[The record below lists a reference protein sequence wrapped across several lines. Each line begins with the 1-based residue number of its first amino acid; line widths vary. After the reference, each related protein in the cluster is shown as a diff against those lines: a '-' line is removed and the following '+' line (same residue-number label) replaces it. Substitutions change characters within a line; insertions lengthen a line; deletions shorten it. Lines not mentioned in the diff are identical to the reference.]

1 MKLKNLFLALAA
13 FAATAV
19 SCVKDELAQ
28 LDEVQVSQSYIAL
41 PTEGGSCDVTITAT
55 GSWEITDIPEWLTVA
70 PASGV
75 AGKTVVKFSAEAT
88 SATNESVLK
97 LLCSGKT
104 QLLTVLQMADKVEL
118 PISTCAEVNAAEDGP
133 TFKIKGTITAIENT
147 TYGNMYVT
155 DETGSVYI
163 YGTLYEG
170 AAKQFSK
177 YGVEVGDIVVVE
189 GPRGSYNGS
198 PQLVNA
204 TILEIEKSLIK
215 VESVDPET
223 AELPI
228 EGGILNV
235 TLTVKGDGVSVVIPD
250 ECKSWISV
258 SGINVSGTTAIVSL
272 AIAENPLGDRSAEL
286 SFQTTKGGKTYSAV
300 TSFSQKGAIIEAT
313 AAEINAAE
321 DGDTQYR
328 ITGYV
333 SKVANTQYGNL
344 YIKDYSGEV
353 YVYGTNDFATSGIEE
368 GDIIT
373 VVGPKTSYKDAPQM
387 KNVTLEKRIDV
398 QDIDLAGFK
407 ALADDSETW
416 YRISGTVA
424 ESTEPNTKLD
434 LETYGNLALTDG
446 TTEVYVYGVVPG
458 WGGASKQFA
467 TLGVK
472 LGDKLTIV
480 CHKASFTKEGYTLHQ
495 AGKAFYVSHETPVVE
510 EPGTLTA
517 LYTLDSSSIKGSN
530 SSYADNCD
538 IDVNGITWNVEGNA
552 SINPWRIGGKSI
564 EGIDRAVYSKTAF
577 GKEVN
582 EVVLTIGSITITVN
596 SCKLL
601 YASSADFSDAKEVSF
616 VAAADSNIKIVPTEG
631 KFPANSYYKFVF
643 NVSNAADSNKYL
655 HFSKVVFNGVE

>member
-1 MKLKNLFLALAA
+1 MKLNRLFLTLAA
-13 FAATAV
+13 IAATAV

-41 PTEGGSCDVTITAT
+41 PTEGGSIDVTVTAT
-55 GSWEITDIPEWLTVA
+55 DSWEITGIPEWLTVA
-70 PASGV
+70 PAAGP
-75 AGKTVVKFSAEAT
+75 AGKTVVKFFAEAA

-104 QLLTVLQMADKVEL
+104 QLLTVLQMAEKIEL

-170 AAKQFSK
+170 AEKQFSK

-189 GPRGSYNGS
+189 GPRGSYKGS

-204 TILEIEKSLIK
+204 TILAIEKSLIK

-223 AELPI
+223 AELPL
-228 EGGILNV
+228 EGGILTV
-235 TLTVKGDGVSVVIPD
+235 TLTAKGDGVEVVIP
-250 ECKSWISV
+250 EENKSWISV
-258 SGINVSGTTAIVSL
+258 SGMNVSGTSAVVSFN
-272 AIAENPLGDRSAEL
+272 IAENAGGDRSSEL
-286 SFQTTKGGKTYSAV
+286 SFKTTKSGKEYTAV

-313 AAEINAAE
+313 AAEINAAA

-344 YIKDYSGEV
+344 YIRDHSGEV
-353 YVYGTNDFATSGIEE
+353 YVYGTNDFANTGIEE

-373 VVGPKTSYKDAPQM
+373 VVGPKTSHNGPQM
-387 KNVTLEKRIDV
+387 KNVTLENRIDV
-398 QDIDLAGFK
+398 KDIDLASFK

-446 TTEVYVYGVVPG
+446 TNEVYVYGVVPG
-458 WGGASKQFA
+458 WGGASKLFG

-480 CHKASFTKEGYTLHQ
+480 CHKASFTKDEYTLHQ
-495 AGKAFYVSHETPVVE
+495 ASKAFYVSHETPADPE
-510 EPGTLTA
+510 APLGTYA
-517 LYTLDSSSIKGSN
+517 SNVKYTLGANAYDDGV
-530 SSYADNCD
+530 AT
-538 IDVNGITWNVEGNA
+538 VNGNENGLEQRRFQIAW
-552 SINPWRIGGKSI
+552 IK
-564 EGIDRAVYSKTAF
+564 
-577 GKEVN
+577 VN
-582 EVVLTIGSITITVN
+582 
-596 SCKLL
+596 
-601 YASSADFSDAKEVSF
+601 
-616 VAAADSNIKIVPTEG
+616 
-631 KFPANSYYKFVF
+631 
-643 NVSNAADSNKYL
+643 
-655 HFSKVVFNGVE
+655 

>member
-1 MKLKNLFLALAA
+1 MKLNRLFLTLAA
-13 FAATAV
+13 IAATAV

-41 PTEGGSCDVTITAT
+41 PTEGGSIDVTVTAT
-55 GSWEITDIPEWLTVA
+55 DSWEITDIPEWLTVA

-75 AGKTVVKFSAEAT
+75 AGKTVVTFSAEAT
-88 SATNESVLK
+88 SATNESVLN
-97 LLCSGKT
+97 LLCAGKT

-118 PISTCAEVNAAEDGP
+118 PITSCAEVNAAEDGI

-170 AAKQFSK
+170 AEKQFSK

-189 GPRGSYNGS
+189 GPRGNYKGT

-204 TILEIEKSLIK
+204 TILAIEKSLIK

-228 EGGILNV
+228 EGGILTV
-235 TLTVKGDGVSVVIPD
+235 TLTAKGDGVEVVIP
-250 ECKSWISV
+250 EENKSWISV
-258 SGINVSGTTAIVSL
+258 SGMNVSGTSAVVSFN
-272 AIAENPLGDRSAEL
+272 IAENAGGDRSSEL
-286 SFQTTKGGKTYSAV
+286 SFKTTKSGKEYTAV

-313 AAEINAAE
+313 AAEINAAA

-344 YIKDYSGEV
+344 YIRDHSGEV
-353 YVYGTNDFATSGIEE
+353 FVYGTNDFASTGIEE

-373 VVGPKTSYKDAPQM
+373 VVGPKTSHNGPRM
-387 KNVTLEKRIDV
+387 KNVTLENRIDV
-398 QDIDLAGFK
+398 KDIDLASFK

-446 TTEVYVYGVVPG
+446 TNEVYVYGVVPG
-458 WGGASKQFA
+458 WGGASKLFG

-480 CHKASFTKEGYTLHQ
+480 CHKASFTKDEYTLHQ
-495 AGKAFYVSHETPVVE
+495 ASKAFYVSHETPADPEAPLGTYASNVKYTLGANAYDDGVATVNGTENVATIKLGSSKNIGTATVTLPKGTTSVSFYAVAWNGKTATLQFSIGGTVIGNQAVVGNAGATGSA
-510 EPGTLTA
+510 PYTLTVADTDKYSLTMAA
-517 LYTLDSSSIKGSN
+517 LE
-530 SSYADNCD
+530 ADTEVTVTTVEAVRV
-538 IDVNGITWNVEGNA
+538 ILFGIQ
-552 SINPWRIGGKSI
+552 
-564 EGIDRAVYSKTAF
+564 
-577 GKEVN
+577 
-582 EVVLTIGSITITVN
+582 
-596 SCKLL
+596 
-601 YASSADFSDAKEVSF
+601 AK
-616 VAAADSNIKIVPTEG
+616 
-631 KFPANSYYKFVF
+631 
-643 NVSNAADSNKYL
+643 
-655 HFSKVVFNGVE
+655 

>member
-1 MKLKNLFLALAA
+1 MKLNRLFLTLAA
-13 FAATAV
+13 IAATAV

-41 PTEGGSCDVTITAT
+41 PTEGGSIDVTVTAT
-55 GSWEITDIPEWLTVA
+55 DSWEITGIPEWLTVA

-75 AGKTVVKFSAEAT
+75 AGKTVVTFSAEAT
-88 SATNESVLK
+88 STTNESVLK

-104 QLLTVLQMADKVEL
+104 QLLTVLQMAEKIEL

-170 AAKQFSK
+170 AEKQFSK

-189 GPRGSYNGS
+189 GPRGSYKGS

-204 TILEIEKSLIK
+204 TILAIEKSLIK

-228 EGGILNV
+228 EGGILTV
-235 TLTVKGDGVSVVIPD
+235 TLTAKGDGVEVVIP
-250 ECKSWISV
+250 EENKSWISV
-258 SGINVSGTTAIVSL
+258 SGMNVSGTSAVVSFN
-272 AIAENPLGDRSAEL
+272 IAENAGGDRSSEL
-286 SFQTTKGGKTYSAV
+286 SFKTTKSGKEYTAV

-313 AAEINAAE
+313 AAEINAAA

-344 YIKDYSGEV
+344 YIRDHSGEV
-353 YVYGTNDFATSGIEE
+353 FVYGTNDFANTGIEE

-373 VVGPKTSYKDAPQM
+373 VVGPKTSHNGPQM
-387 KNVTLEKRIDV
+387 KNVTLENRIDV
-398 QDIDLAGFK
+398 KDIDLASFK

-446 TTEVYVYGVVPG
+446 TNEVYVYGVVPG
-458 WGGASKQFA
+458 WGGASKLFG

-480 CHKASFTKEGYTLHQ
+480 CHKASFTKDEYTLHQ
-495 AGKAFYVSHETPVVE
+495 ASKAFYVSHETPADPEAPLGTYESNVKYTLGDYAYNDGVATVNGTENVATIKLGSSSKIGSATITLPKGTTSVSFYAVAWKGKTATLQFSIGDTVIGTQAVVGNDGATGNA
-510 EPGTLTA
+510 PYTLTVADTDKYSLTMAA
-517 LYTLDSSSIKGSN
+517 LE
-530 SSYADNCD
+530 ADTEVTVTTVETVRV
-538 IDVNGITWNVEGNA
+538 ILFGIQ
-552 SINPWRIGGKSI
+552 
-564 EGIDRAVYSKTAF
+564 
-577 GKEVN
+577 
-582 EVVLTIGSITITVN
+582 
-596 SCKLL
+596 
-601 YASSADFSDAKEVSF
+601 AK
-616 VAAADSNIKIVPTEG
+616 
-631 KFPANSYYKFVF
+631 
-643 NVSNAADSNKYL
+643 
-655 HFSKVVFNGVE
+655 

>member
-1 MKLKNLFLALAA
+1 MKLNRLFLTLAA
-13 FAATAV
+13 IAATAV

-41 PTEGGSCDVTITAT
+41 PVEGGSCDVTVTAVD
-55 GSWEITDIPEWLTVA
+55 SWEITNIPEWLTVA

-75 AGKTVVKFSAEAT
+75 AGKTVVTFSAEAT
-88 SATNESVLK
+88 STTNESVLK

-133 TFKIKGTITAIENT
+133 TFKIKGTITGIDNT
-147 TYGNMYVT
+147 TYGNMTVT
-155 DETGSVYI
+155 DKTGSVYI

-170 AAKQFSK
+170 AQKQFSK

-204 TILEIEKSLIK
+204 TILAIEKSLIK

-228 EGGILNV
+228 EGGILTV
-235 TLTVKGDGVSVVIPD
+235 TLTAKGDGVEVVIP
-250 ECKSWISV
+250 EENKSWISV
-258 SGINVSGTTAIVSL
+258 SGMNVSGTSAVVSFN
-272 AIAENPLGDRSAEL
+272 IAENAGGDRSSEL
-286 SFQTTKGGKTYSAV
+286 SFKTTKSGKEYTAV

-313 AAEINAAE
+313 AAEINAAA

-344 YIKDYSGEV
+344 YIRDHSGEV
-353 YVYGTNDFATSGIEE
+353 FVYGTNDFANTGIEE

-373 VVGPKTSYKDAPQM
+373 VVGPKTSHNGPQM
-387 KNVTLEKRIDV
+387 KNVTLENRIDV
-398 QDIDLAGFK
+398 KDIDLASFK

-446 TTEVYVYGVVPG
+446 TNEVYVYGVVPG
-458 WGGASKQFA
+458 WGGASKLFG

-480 CHKASFTKEGYTLHQ
+480 CHKASFTKDEYTLHQ
-495 AGKAFYVSHETPVVE
+495 ASKAFYVSHETPADPEAPLGTYESNVKYTLGDYAYNDGVATVNGTE
-510 EPGTLTA
+510 NVATIKLGSSSKIGSATITLPKGTTSVSFYAVAWKGKTATLQFSIGDTVIGTQAIVGNDGATGNAPYTLTVADTDKYSLTMAA
-517 LYTLDSSSIKGSN
+517 LE
-530 SSYADNCD
+530 ADTEVTVTTVETVRV
-538 IDVNGITWNVEGNA
+538 ILFGIQ
-552 SINPWRIGGKSI
+552 
-564 EGIDRAVYSKTAF
+564 
-577 GKEVN
+577 
-582 EVVLTIGSITITVN
+582 
-596 SCKLL
+596 
-601 YASSADFSDAKEVSF
+601 AK
-616 VAAADSNIKIVPTEG
+616 
-631 KFPANSYYKFVF
+631 
-643 NVSNAADSNKYL
+643 
-655 HFSKVVFNGVE
+655 

>member
-1 MKLKNLFLALAA
+1 MKLNRLFLTLAA
-13 FAATAV
+13 IAATAV

-41 PTEGGSCDVTITAT
+41 PTEGGSIDVTVTAT
-55 GSWEITDIPEWLTVA
+55 DSWEITDIPEWLTVA
-70 PASGV
+70 PAAGP
-75 AGKTVVKFSAEAT
+75 AGKTVVKFFAEAA

-104 QLLTVLQMADKVEL
+104 QLLTVLQMAEKIEL

-170 AAKQFSK
+170 AEKQFSK

-189 GPRGSYNGS
+189 GPRGSYKGS

-204 TILEIEKSLIK
+204 TILAIEKSLIK

-228 EGGILNV
+228 EGGILTV
-235 TLTVKGDGVSVVIPD
+235 TLTAKGDGVEVVIP
-250 ECKSWISV
+250 EENKSWISV
-258 SGINVSGTTAIVSL
+258 SGMNVSGTSAVVSFN
-272 AIAENPLGDRSAEL
+272 IAENAGGDRSSEL
-286 SFQTTKGGKTYSAV
+286 SFKTTKSGKEYTAV

-313 AAEINAAE
+313 AAEINAAA

-344 YIKDYSGEV
+344 YIRDHSGEV
-353 YVYGTNDFATSGIEE
+353 FVYGTNDFASTGIEE

-373 VVGPKTSYKDAPQM
+373 VVGPKTSHNGPQM
-387 KNVTLEKRIDV
+387 KNVTLENRIDV
-398 QDIDLAGFK
+398 KDIDLASFK

-446 TTEVYVYGVVPG
+446 TNEVYVYGVVPG
-458 WGGASKQFA
+458 WGGASKLFG

-480 CHKASFTKEGYTLHQ
+480 CHKASFTKDEYTLHQ
-495 AGKAFYVSHETPVVE
+495 ASKAFYVSHETPADPEAPLGTYASNVKYTLGANAYDDGVATVNGTENVATIKLGSSSKIGSATVTLPKGTTSVSFYAVAWNGKTATLQFSIGGTVIGNQAVVGNAGATGSA
-510 EPGTLTA
+510 PYTLTVADTDKYSLTMAA
-517 LYTLDSSSIKGSN
+517 LE
-530 SSYADNCD
+530 ADTEVTVTTVEAVRV
-538 IDVNGITWNVEGNA
+538 ILFGIQ
-552 SINPWRIGGKSI
+552 
-564 EGIDRAVYSKTAF
+564 
-577 GKEVN
+577 
-582 EVVLTIGSITITVN
+582 
-596 SCKLL
+596 
-601 YASSADFSDAKEVSF
+601 AK
-616 VAAADSNIKIVPTEG
+616 
-631 KFPANSYYKFVF
+631 
-643 NVSNAADSNKYL
+643 
-655 HFSKVVFNGVE
+655 

>member
-1 MKLKNLFLALAA
+1 MKLNRLFLTLAA
-13 FAATAV
+13 IAATAV

-41 PTEGGSCDVTITAT
+41 PTEGGSIDVTVTAT
-55 GSWEITDIPEWLTVA
+55 DSWEITGIPEWLTVA

-75 AGKTVVKFSAEAT
+75 AGKTVVTFSAEAT
-88 SATNESVLK
+88 STTNESVLK

-104 QLLTVLQMADKVEL
+104 QLLTVLQMAEKIEL

-170 AAKQFSK
+170 AEKQFSK

-189 GPRGSYNGS
+189 GPRGSYKGT

-204 TILEIEKSLIK
+204 TILAIEKSLIK

-228 EGGILNV
+228 EGGILTV
-235 TLTVKGDGVSVVIPD
+235 TLTAKGDGVEVVIP
-250 ECKSWISV
+250 EENKSWISV
-258 SGINVSGTTAIVSL
+258 SGMNVSGTSAVVSFN
-272 AIAENPLGDRSAEL
+272 IAENAGGDRSSEL
-286 SFQTTKGGKTYSAV
+286 SFKTTKSGKEYTAV

-313 AAEINAAE
+313 AAEINAAA

-344 YIKDYSGEV
+344 YIRDHSGEV
-353 YVYGTNDFATSGIEE
+353 FVYGTNDFANTGIEE

-373 VVGPKTSYKDAPQM
+373 VVGPKTSHNDKPQM
-387 KNVTLEKRIDV
+387 KNVTLENRIDV
-398 QDIDLAGFK
+398 KDIDLASFK

-446 TTEVYVYGVVPG
+446 TNEVYVYGVVPG
-458 WGGASKQFA
+458 WGGASKLFG

-480 CHKASFTKEGYTLHQ
+480 CHKASFTKDEYTLHQ
-495 AGKAFYVSHETPVVE
+495 ASKAFYVSHETPADPEAPLGTYESNVKYTLGDYAYNDGVATVNGTE
-510 EPGTLTA
+510 NVATIKLGSSSKIGSATITLPKGTTSVSFYAVAWKGKTATLQFSIGDTVIGTQAIVGNDGATGNAPYTLTVADTDKYSLTMAA
-517 LYTLDSSSIKGSN
+517 LE
-530 SSYADNCD
+530 ADTEVTVTTVETVRV
-538 IDVNGITWNVEGNA
+538 ILFGIQ
-552 SINPWRIGGKSI
+552 
-564 EGIDRAVYSKTAF
+564 
-577 GKEVN
+577 
-582 EVVLTIGSITITVN
+582 
-596 SCKLL
+596 
-601 YASSADFSDAKEVSF
+601 AK
-616 VAAADSNIKIVPTEG
+616 
-631 KFPANSYYKFVF
+631 
-643 NVSNAADSNKYL
+643 
-655 HFSKVVFNGVE
+655 

>member
-1 MKLKNLFLALAA
+1 MKLNRLFLTLAA
-13 FAATAV
+13 IAATAV

-41 PTEGGSCDVTITAT
+41 PTEGGSIDVTVTAT
-55 GSWEITDIPEWLTVA
+55 DSWEITNIPEWLTVA

-75 AGKTVVKFSAEAT
+75 AGKTVVTFSAEAT

-104 QLLTVLQMADKVEL
+104 QLLTVLQMAEKIEL

-170 AAKQFSK
+170 AEKQFSK

-189 GPRGSYNGS
+189 GPRGSYKGS

-204 TILEIEKSLIK
+204 TILAIEKSLIK

-228 EGGILNV
+228 EGGILTV
-235 TLTVKGDGVSVVIPD
+235 TLTAKGDGVEVVIP
-250 ECKSWISV
+250 EENKSWISV
-258 SGINVSGTTAIVSL
+258 SGMNVSGTSAVVSFN
-272 AIAENPLGDRSAEL
+272 IAENAGGDRSSEL
-286 SFQTTKGGKTYSAV
+286 SFKTTKSGKEYTAV

-313 AAEINAAE
+313 AAEINAAA

-344 YIKDYSGEV
+344 YIRDHSGEV
-353 YVYGTNDFATSGIEE
+353 FVYGTNDFANTGIEE

-373 VVGPKTSYKDAPQM
+373 VVGPKTSHNGPQM
-387 KNVTLEKRIDV
+387 KNVTLENRIDV
-398 QDIDLAGFK
+398 KDIDLASFK

-446 TTEVYVYGVVPG
+446 TNEVYVYGVVPG
-458 WGGASKQFA
+458 WGGASKLFG

-480 CHKASFTKEGYTLHQ
+480 CHKASFTKDEYTLHQ
-495 AGKAFYVSHETPVVE
+495 ASKAFYVSHETPADPEAPLGTYASNVKYTLGANAYDDGVATVNGTENVATIKLGSPKNIGTATVTLPKGTTSVSFYAVAWNGKTATLQFSIGGTVIGTQAVVGNAGATGSA
-510 EPGTLTA
+510 PYTLTVADTDKYSLTMAA
-517 LYTLDSSSIKGSN
+517 LE
-530 SSYADNCD
+530 ADTEVTVTTVEAVRV
-538 IDVNGITWNVEGNA
+538 ILFGIQ
-552 SINPWRIGGKSI
+552 
-564 EGIDRAVYSKTAF
+564 
-577 GKEVN
+577 
-582 EVVLTIGSITITVN
+582 
-596 SCKLL
+596 
-601 YASSADFSDAKEVSF
+601 AK
-616 VAAADSNIKIVPTEG
+616 
-631 KFPANSYYKFVF
+631 
-643 NVSNAADSNKYL
+643 
-655 HFSKVVFNGVE
+655 

>member
-19 SCVKDELAQ
+19 SCVKAELAQ
-28 LDEVQVSQSYIAL
+28 LDEIQVSQSYIAL
-41 PTEGGSCDVTITAT
+41 PVEGGSCDVTVTAT

-75 AGKTVVKFSAEAT
+75 AGKTVVTFSAEAT

-97 LLCSGKT
+97 LLCAGKT

-118 PISTCAEVNAAEDGP
+118 PITSCAEVNAAEDGI
-133 TFKIKGTITAIENT
+133 TFKIKGNITAIENT
-147 TYGNMYVT
+147 TYGNLYVT

-170 AAKQFSK
+170 ATKQFSK

-189 GPRGSYNGS
+189 GPRGNYKGS

-215 VESVDPET
+215 VDSVDPET
-223 AELPI
+223 AELPL
-228 EGGILNV
+228 EGGILTI
-235 TLTVKGDGVSVVIPD
+235 TLTAKGDGVDVVIP
-250 ECKSWISV
+250 EENKSWISV
-258 SGINVSGTTAIVSL
+258 SGMKVSGTSAVVSFN
-272 AIAENPLGDRSAEL
+272 IAENAGGDRSSEL
-286 SFQTTKGGKTYSAV
+286 SFKTTKGGKTYTAV

-313 AAEINAAE
+313 AAEINAAV

-333 SKVANTQYGNL
+333 SKVANTKYGNL

-353 YVYGTNDFATSGIEE
+353 FVYGTNDFATSGIEE

-373 VVGPKTSYKDAPQM
+373 VVGPKTTSPSSAPQM

-407 ALADDSETW
+407 ALEDNKEAW

-424 ESTEPNTKLD
+424 KSTEDNTKWD
-434 LETYGNLALTDG
+434 LETYGNFALTDG

-458 WGGASKQFA
+458 WGGTKGQFG

-472 LGDKLTIV
+472 EGDKLTIV
-480 CHKASFTKEGYTLHQ
+480 CHKASYTKNDYTLHQ
-495 AGKAFYVSHETPVVE
+495 AGSAFYVSHETPADPEAPLGTYASNVKYTLGANAYDDGVATVNGTENVATIKLGASKNIGTATVTLPKGTTSVSFYAVAWNGKTATLQFSIGGTVIGTQAVVGNAGATGSA
-510 EPGTLTA
+510 PYTLTVADTDKYSLTMAA
-517 LYTLDSSSIKGSN
+517 LE
-530 SSYADNCD
+530 ADTEVTVTTVEAVRV
-538 IDVNGITWNVEGNA
+538 ILFGIQ
-552 SINPWRIGGKSI
+552 
-564 EGIDRAVYSKTAF
+564 
-577 GKEVN
+577 
-582 EVVLTIGSITITVN
+582 
-596 SCKLL
+596 
-601 YASSADFSDAKEVSF
+601 AK
-616 VAAADSNIKIVPTEG
+616 
-631 KFPANSYYKFVF
+631 
-643 NVSNAADSNKYL
+643 
-655 HFSKVVFNGVE
+655 

>member
-19 SCVKDELAQ
+19 SCVKAELAQ
-28 LDEVQVSQSYIAL
+28 LDEIQVSQSYIAL
-41 PTEGGSCDVTITAT
+41 PVEGGSCDVTVTAT

-75 AGKTVVKFSAEAT
+75 AGKTVVTFSAEAT

-97 LLCSGKT
+97 LLCAGKT

-118 PISTCAEVNAAEDGP
+118 PITSCAEVNAAEDGI

-147 TYGNMYVT
+147 TYGNLYVT

-170 AAKQFSK
+170 ATKQFSK

-189 GPRGSYNGS
+189 GPRGNYKGS

-215 VESVDPET
+215 VDSVDPET
-223 AELPI
+223 AELPL
-228 EGGILNV
+228 EGGILTI
-235 TLTVKGDGVSVVIPD
+235 TLTAKGDGVDVVIP
-250 ECKSWISV
+250 EENKSWISV
-258 SGINVSGTTAIVSL
+258 SGMKVSGTSAVVSFN
-272 AIAENPLGDRSAEL
+272 IAENAGGDRSSEL
-286 SFQTTKGGKTYSAV
+286 SFKTTKGGKTYTAV

-313 AAEINAAE
+313 AAEINAAV

-333 SKVANTQYGNL
+333 SKVANTKYGNL

-353 YVYGTNDFATSGIEE
+353 FVYGTNDFATSGIEE

-373 VVGPKTSYKDAPQM
+373 VVGPKTTSPSSAPQM

-407 ALADDSETW
+407 ALEDNKEAW

-424 ESTEPNTKLD
+424 KSTEDNTKWD
-434 LETYGNLALTDG
+434 LETYGNFALTDG

-458 WGGASKQFA
+458 WGGTKGQFG

-472 LGDKLTIV
+472 EGDKLTIV
-480 CHKASFTKEGYTLHQ
+480 CHKASYTKNDYTLHQ
-495 AGKAFYVSHETPVVE
+495 AGSAFYVSHETPADPEAPLGTYASNVKYTLGANAYDDGVATVNGTENVATIKLGSSKNIGTATVTLPKGTTSVSFYAVAWNGKTATLQFSIGGTVIGTQAVVGNAGATGSA
-510 EPGTLTA
+510 PYTLTVADTDKYSLTMAA
-517 LYTLDSSSIKGSN
+517 LE
-530 SSYADNCD
+530 ADTEVTVTTVEAVRV
-538 IDVNGITWNVEGNA
+538 ILFGIQ
-552 SINPWRIGGKSI
+552 
-564 EGIDRAVYSKTAF
+564 
-577 GKEVN
+577 
-582 EVVLTIGSITITVN
+582 
-596 SCKLL
+596 
-601 YASSADFSDAKEVSF
+601 AK
-616 VAAADSNIKIVPTEG
+616 
-631 KFPANSYYKFVF
+631 
-643 NVSNAADSNKYL
+643 
-655 HFSKVVFNGVE
+655 

>member
-1 MKLKNLFLALAA
+1 MKLNRLFLTLAA
-13 FAATAV
+13 IAATAV

-41 PTEGGSCDVTITAT
+41 PTEGGSIDVTVTAT
-55 GSWEITDIPEWLTVA
+55 DSWEITDIPEWLTVN
-70 PASGV
+70 PA
-75 AGKTVVKFSAEAT
+75 AGAAGETVVKFSAEAA

-104 QLLTVLQMADKVEL
+104 QLLTVLQMAEKIEL

-170 AAKQFSK
+170 AEKQFSK

-189 GPRGSYNGS
+189 GPRGNYKGS

-204 TILEIEKSLIK
+204 TILAIEKSLIK

-228 EGGILNV
+228 EGGILTV
-235 TLTVKGDGVSVVIPD
+235 TLTAKGDGVEVVIP
-250 ECKSWISV
+250 EENKSWISV
-258 SGINVSGTTAIVSL
+258 SGMNVSGTSAVVSFN
-272 AIAENPLGDRSAEL
+272 IAENAGGDRSSEL
-286 SFQTTKGGKTYSAV
+286 SFKTTKSGKEYTAV

-313 AAEINAAE
+313 AAEINAAA

-344 YIKDYSGEV
+344 YIRDHSGEV
-353 YVYGTNDFATSGIEE
+353 FVFGTNDFASTGIEE

-373 VVGPKTSYKDAPQM
+373 VVGPKTSHNGPQM
-387 KNVTLEKRIDV
+387 KNVTLENRIDV
-398 QDIDLAGFK
+398 KDIDLASFK

-446 TTEVYVYGVVPG
+446 TNEVYVYGVVPG
-458 WGGASKQFA
+458 WGGASKLFG

-480 CHKASFTKEGYTLHQ
+480 CHKASFTKDEYTLHQ
-495 AGKAFYVSHETPVVE
+495 ASKAFYVSHETPADPEAPLGTYESNVKYTLGDYAYEDGVATVNGTENVATIKLGSSSKIGSATVTLPKGTTSVSFYAVAWSGKTATLQFSVGDTVIGTQAVVGNDGATGNA
-510 EPGTLTA
+510 PYTLTVADTDKYSLTMAA
-517 LYTLDSSSIKGSN
+517 LE
-530 SSYADNCD
+530 ADTEVTVTTVEAVRV
-538 IDVNGITWNVEGNA
+538 ILFGIQ
-552 SINPWRIGGKSI
+552 
-564 EGIDRAVYSKTAF
+564 
-577 GKEVN
+577 
-582 EVVLTIGSITITVN
+582 
-596 SCKLL
+596 
-601 YASSADFSDAKEVSF
+601 AK
-616 VAAADSNIKIVPTEG
+616 
-631 KFPANSYYKFVF
+631 
-643 NVSNAADSNKYL
+643 
-655 HFSKVVFNGVE
+655 

>member
-1 MKLKNLFLALAA
+1 MKLNRLFLTLAA
-13 FAATAV
+13 IAATAV

-41 PTEGGSCDVTITAT
+41 PTEGGSIDVTVTAT
-55 GSWEITDIPEWLTVA
+55 DSWEITDIPEWLTVA

-75 AGKTVVKFSAEAT
+75 AGKTVVTFSAEAT

-97 LLCSGKT
+97 LLCAGKT

-118 PISTCAEVNAAEDGP
+118 PITSCAEVNAAEDGI

-170 AAKQFSK
+170 AEKQFSK

-189 GPRGSYNGS
+189 GPRGSYKGS

-204 TILEIEKSLIK
+204 TILAIEKSLIK

-228 EGGILNV
+228 EGGILTV
-235 TLTVKGDGVSVVIPD
+235 TLTAKGDGVEVVIP
-250 ECKSWISV
+250 EENKSWISV
-258 SGINVSGTTAIVSL
+258 SGMNVSGTSAVVSFN
-272 AIAENPLGDRSAEL
+272 IAENAGGDRSSEL
-286 SFQTTKGGKTYSAV
+286 SFKTTKSGKEYTAV

-313 AAEINAAE
+313 AAEINAAA

-333 SKVANTQYGNL
+333 NKVANTQYGNL
-344 YIKDYSGEV
+344 YIRDHSGEV
-353 YVYGTNDFATSGIEE
+353 YVYGTNDFASTGIEE

-373 VVGPKTSYKDAPQM
+373 VVGPKTSHNGPQM
-387 KNVTLEKRIDV
+387 KNVTLENRIDV
-398 QDIDLAGFK
+398 KDIDLASFK

-446 TTEVYVYGVVPG
+446 TNEVYVYGVVPG
-458 WGGASKQFA
+458 WGGASKLFG

-480 CHKASFTKEGYTLHQ
+480 CHKASFTKDEYTLHQ
-495 AGKAFYVSHETPVVE
+495 ASKAFYVSHETPADPEAPLGTYASNVKYTLGANAYDDGVATVNGTENVATIKLGSSKNIGTATVTLPKGTTSVSFYAVAWNGKTATLQFSIGGTVIGNQAVVGNAGATGSA
-510 EPGTLTA
+510 PYTLTVADTDKYSLTMAA
-517 LYTLDSSSIKGSN
+517 LE
-530 SSYADNCD
+530 ADTEVTVTTVEAVRV
-538 IDVNGITWNVEGNA
+538 ILFGIQ
-552 SINPWRIGGKSI
+552 
-564 EGIDRAVYSKTAF
+564 
-577 GKEVN
+577 
-582 EVVLTIGSITITVN
+582 
-596 SCKLL
+596 
-601 YASSADFSDAKEVSF
+601 AK
-616 VAAADSNIKIVPTEG
+616 
-631 KFPANSYYKFVF
+631 
-643 NVSNAADSNKYL
+643 
-655 HFSKVVFNGVE
+655 

>member
-19 SCVKDELAQ
+19 SCVKAELAQ
-28 LDEVQVSQSYIAL
+28 LDEIQVSQSYIAL
-41 PTEGGSCDVTITAT
+41 PVEGGSCDVTVTAT

-75 AGKTVVKFSAEAT
+75 AGKTVVTFSAEAT

-97 LLCSGKT
+97 LLCAGKT

-118 PISTCAEVNAAEDGP
+118 PITSCAEVNAAEDGI

-147 TYGNMYVT
+147 TYGNLYVT

-170 AAKQFSK
+170 ATKQFSK

-189 GPRGSYNGS
+189 GPRGNYKGS

-215 VESVDPET
+215 VDSVDPET
-223 AELPI
+223 AELPL
-228 EGGILNV
+228 EGGILTI
-235 TLTVKGDGVSVVIPD
+235 TLTAKGDGVDVVIP
-250 ECKSWISV
+250 EENKSWISV
-258 SGINVSGTTAIVSL
+258 SGMKVSGTSAVVSFN
-272 AIAENPLGDRSAEL
+272 IAENAGGDRSSEL
-286 SFQTTKGGKTYSAV
+286 SFKTTKGGKTYTAV

-313 AAEINAAE
+313 AAEINAAV

-333 SKVANTQYGNL
+333 SKVANTKYGNL

-353 YVYGTNDFATSGIEE
+353 FVYGTNDFATSGIEE

-373 VVGPKTSYKDAPQM
+373 VVGPKTTSPSSAPQM
-387 KNVTLEKRIDV
+387 KNVTLENRIDV

-407 ALADDSETW
+407 ALEDNKEAW

-424 ESTEPNTKLD
+424 KSTEDNTKWD
-434 LETYGNLALTDG
+434 LETYGNFALTDG

-458 WGGASKQFA
+458 WGGTKGQFG

-472 LGDKLTIV
+472 EGDKLTIV
-480 CHKASFTKEGYTLHQ
+480 CHKASYTKNDYTLHQ
-495 AGKAFYVSHETPVVE
+495 AGSAFYVSHETPADPEAPLGTYASNVKYTLGANAYDDGVATVNGTENVATIKLGSSKNIGTATVTLPKGTTSVSFYAVAWNGKTATLQFSIGGTVIGTQAVVGNAGATGSA
-510 EPGTLTA
+510 PYTLTVADTDKYSLTMAA
-517 LYTLDSSSIKGSN
+517 LE
-530 SSYADNCD
+530 ADTEVTVTTVEAVRV
-538 IDVNGITWNVEGNA
+538 ILFGIQ
-552 SINPWRIGGKSI
+552 
-564 EGIDRAVYSKTAF
+564 
-577 GKEVN
+577 
-582 EVVLTIGSITITVN
+582 
-596 SCKLL
+596 
-601 YASSADFSDAKEVSF
+601 AK
-616 VAAADSNIKIVPTEG
+616 
-631 KFPANSYYKFVF
+631 
-643 NVSNAADSNKYL
+643 
-655 HFSKVVFNGVE
+655 

>member
-1 MKLKNLFLALAA
+1 MKLNRLFLTLAA
-13 FAATAV
+13 IAATAV

-41 PTEGGSCDVTITAT
+41 PTEGGSIDVTVTAT
-55 GSWEITDIPEWLTVA
+55 DSWEITNIPEWLTVA

-75 AGKTVVKFSAEAT
+75 AGKTVVTFSAEAT

-104 QLLTVLQMADKVEL
+104 QLLTVLQMAEKIEL
-118 PISTCAEVNAAEDGP
+118 PISTCKEVNAAEDGP

-170 AAKQFSK
+170 AEKQFSK

-189 GPRGSYNGS
+189 GPRGSYKGT

-204 TILEIEKSLIK
+204 TILAIEKSLIK

-228 EGGILNV
+228 EGGILTV
-235 TLTVKGDGVSVVIPD
+235 TLTAKGDGVSVVIPD

-258 SGINVSGTTAIVSL
+258 SGINVSGTTAIISL

-286 SFQTTKGGKTYSAV
+286 SFQTTKGGKTYTAV

-313 AAEINAAE
+313 AAEINAAV

-333 SKVANTQYGNL
+333 SKVANTKYGNL

-353 YVYGTNDFATSGIEE
+353 FVYGTNDFATSGIEE

-373 VVGPKTSYKDAPQM
+373 VVGPKTTSPSSAPQM

-407 ALADDSETW
+407 ALEDNKEAW

-446 TTEVYVYGVVPG
+446 TNEVYVYGVVPG
-458 WGGASKQFA
+458 WGGASKLFG

-480 CHKASFTKEGYTLHQ
+480 CHKASFTKDEYTLHQ
-495 AGKAFYVSHETPVVE
+495 ASKAFYVSHETPEVGGGE
-510 EPGTLTA
+510 DASTTITLTVDGLPTA
-517 LYTLDSSSIKGSN
+517 YPNEETTVTL
-530 SSYADNCD
+530 
-538 IDVNGITWNVEGNA
+538 
-552 SINPWRIGGKSI
+552 GGKSFAILKVANFGSGIQCKKEGSYLYNTESLGKIKSVKLTVASGKTWYKDNLKVYAGSSANPTAEVAIASSDETGSVYDFSAVDAGFLKI
-564 EGIDRAVYSKTAF
+564 ENPSGFAVYMEKI
-577 GKEVN
+577 EI
-582 EVVLTIGSITITVN
+582 VL
-596 SCKLL
+596 
-601 YASSADFSDAKEVSF
+601 AE
-616 VAAADSNIKIVPTEG
+616 
-631 KFPANSYYKFVF
+631 
-643 NVSNAADSNKYL
+643 
-655 HFSKVVFNGVE
+655 

>member
-1 MKLKNLFLALAA
+1 MKLNRLFLTLAA
-13 FAATAV
+13 IAATAV

-41 PTEGGSCDVTITAT
+41 PTEGGSIDVTVTAT
-55 GSWEITDIPEWLTVA
+55 DSWEITNIPEWLTVA

-75 AGKTVVKFSAEAT
+75 AGKTVVTFSAEAT
-88 SATNESVLK
+88 STTNESVLK

-104 QLLTVLQMADKVEL
+104 QLLTVLQMAEKIEL

-170 AAKQFSK
+170 AEKQFSK

-189 GPRGSYNGS
+189 GPRGNYKGT

-204 TILEIEKSLIK
+204 TILAIEKSLIK

-228 EGGILNV
+228 EGGILTV
-235 TLTVKGDGVSVVIPD
+235 TLTAKGDGVEVVIP
-250 ECKSWISV
+250 EENKSWISV
-258 SGINVSGTTAIVSL
+258 SGMNVSGTSAVVSFN
-272 AIAENPLGDRSAEL
+272 IAENAGGDRSSEL
-286 SFQTTKGGKTYSAV
+286 SFKTTKSGKEYTAV

-313 AAEINAAE
+313 AAEINAAA

-344 YIKDYSGEV
+344 YIRDHSGEV
-353 YVYGTNDFATSGIEE
+353 FVYGTNDFASTGIEE

-373 VVGPKTSYKDAPQM
+373 VVGPKTSHNGPKM
-387 KNVTLEKRIDV
+387 KNVTLENRIDV
-398 QDIDLAGFK
+398 KDIDLASFK

-446 TTEVYVYGVVPG
+446 TNEVYVYGVVPG
-458 WGGASKQFA
+458 WGGASKLFG

-480 CHKASFTKEGYTLHQ
+480 CHKASFTKDEYTLHQ
-495 AGKAFYVSHETPVVE
+495 ASKAFYVSHETPADPEAPLGTYASNVKYTLGANAYDDGVATVNGTENVATIKLGSSKNIGTATVTLPKGTTSVSFYAVAWNGKTATLQFSIGGTVIGTQAVVGNAGATGNT
-510 EPGTLTA
+510 PYTLTVADTDKYSLTMAA
-517 LYTLDSSSIKGSN
+517 LE
-530 SSYADNCD
+530 ADTEVTVTTVEAVRV
-538 IDVNGITWNVEGNA
+538 ILFGIQ
-552 SINPWRIGGKSI
+552 
-564 EGIDRAVYSKTAF
+564 
-577 GKEVN
+577 
-582 EVVLTIGSITITVN
+582 
-596 SCKLL
+596 
-601 YASSADFSDAKEVSF
+601 AK
-616 VAAADSNIKIVPTEG
+616 
-631 KFPANSYYKFVF
+631 
-643 NVSNAADSNKYL
+643 
-655 HFSKVVFNGVE
+655 

>member
-1 MKLKNLFLALAA
+1 MKLNRLFLTLAA
-13 FAATAV
+13 IAATAV

-41 PTEGGSCDVTITAT
+41 PTEGGSIDVTVTAT
-55 GSWEITDIPEWLTVA
+55 DSWEITGIPEWLTVA

-75 AGKTVVKFSAEAT
+75 AGKTVVTFSAEAT

-104 QLLTVLQMADKVEL
+104 QLLTVLQMAEKIEL

-170 AAKQFSK
+170 AEKQFSK

-189 GPRGSYNGS
+189 GPRGSYKGT

-204 TILEIEKSLIK
+204 TILAIEKSLIK

-223 AELPI
+223 AELPL
-228 EGGILNV
+228 EGGILTV
-235 TLTVKGDGVSVVIPD
+235 TLTAKGDGVEVVIP
-250 ECKSWISV
+250 EENKSWISV
-258 SGINVSGTTAIVSL
+258 SGMNVSGTSAVVSFN
-272 AIAENPLGDRSAEL
+272 IAENAGGDRSSEL
-286 SFQTTKGGKTYSAV
+286 SFKTTKSGKEYTAV

-313 AAEINAAE
+313 AAEINAAA

-344 YIKDYSGEV
+344 YIRDHSGEV
-353 YVYGTNDFATSGIEE
+353 FVYGTNDFASTGIEE

-373 VVGPKTSYKDAPQM
+373 VVGPKTSHNDKPQM
-387 KNVTLEKRIDV
+387 KNVTLENRIDV
-398 QDIDLAGFK
+398 KDIDLASFK

-446 TTEVYVYGVVPG
+446 TNEVYVYGVVPG
-458 WGGASKQFA
+458 WGGASKLFG

-480 CHKASFTKEGYTLHQ
+480 CHKASFTKDEYTLHQ
-495 AGKAFYVSHETPVVE
+495 ASKAFYVSHETPADPEAPLGTYESNVKYTLGANAYDDGVATVNGTE
-510 EPGTLTA
+510 NVATIKLGSSSKIGSATITLPKGTTSVSFYAVAWKGKTATLQFSIGDTVIGTQAIVGNDGATGNAPYTLTVADTDKYSLTMAA
-517 LYTLDSSSIKGSN
+517 LE
-530 SSYADNCD
+530 ADTEVTVTTVETVRV
-538 IDVNGITWNVEGNA
+538 ILFGIQ
-552 SINPWRIGGKSI
+552 
-564 EGIDRAVYSKTAF
+564 
-577 GKEVN
+577 
-582 EVVLTIGSITITVN
+582 
-596 SCKLL
+596 
-601 YASSADFSDAKEVSF
+601 AK
-616 VAAADSNIKIVPTEG
+616 
-631 KFPANSYYKFVF
+631 
-643 NVSNAADSNKYL
+643 
-655 HFSKVVFNGVE
+655 

>member
-1 MKLKNLFLALAA
+1 MKLNRLFLTLAA
-13 FAATAV
+13 IAATAV

-41 PTEGGSCDVTITAT
+41 PTEGGSIDVTVTAT
-55 GSWEITDIPEWLTVA
+55 DSWEITNIPEWLTVA

-75 AGKTVVKFSAEAT
+75 AGKTVVTFSAEAT
-88 SATNESVLK
+88 STTNESVLK

-104 QLLTVLQMADKVEL
+104 QLLTVLQMAEKIEL

-170 AAKQFSK
+170 AEKQFSK

-189 GPRGSYNGS
+189 GPRGNYKGT

-204 TILEIEKSLIK
+204 TILAIEKSLIK

-228 EGGILNV
+228 EGGILTV
-235 TLTVKGDGVSVVIPD
+235 TLTAKGDGVEVVIP
-250 ECKSWISV
+250 EENKSWISV
-258 SGINVSGTTAIVSL
+258 SGMNVSGTSAVVSFN
-272 AIAENPLGDRSAEL
+272 IAENAGGDRSSEL
-286 SFQTTKGGKTYSAV
+286 SFKTTKSGKEYTAV

-313 AAEINAAE
+313 AAEINAAA

-344 YIKDYSGEV
+344 YIRDHSGEV
-353 YVYGTNDFATSGIEE
+353 FVFGTNDFASTGIEE

-373 VVGPKTSYKDAPQM
+373 VVGPKTSHNGPQM
-387 KNVTLEKRIDV
+387 KNVTLENRIDV
-398 QDIDLAGFK
+398 KDIDLASFK

-446 TTEVYVYGVVPG
+446 TNEVYVYGVVPG
-458 WGGASKQFA
+458 WGGASKLFG

-480 CHKASFTKEGYTLHQ
+480 CHKASFTKDEYTLHQ
-495 AGKAFYVSHETPVVE
+495 ASKAFYVSHETPADPEAPLGTYASNVKYTLGANAYDDGVATVNGTENVATIKLGSSSKIGSATVTLPKGTTSVSFYAVAWSGKTATLQFSVGDTVIGTQAVVGNAGATGSA
-510 EPGTLTA
+510 PYTLTVADTDKYSLTMAA
-517 LYTLDSSSIKGSN
+517 LE
-530 SSYADNCD
+530 ADTEVTVTTVEAVRV
-538 IDVNGITWNVEGNA
+538 ILFGIQ
-552 SINPWRIGGKSI
+552 
-564 EGIDRAVYSKTAF
+564 
-577 GKEVN
+577 
-582 EVVLTIGSITITVN
+582 
-596 SCKLL
+596 
-601 YASSADFSDAKEVSF
+601 AK
-616 VAAADSNIKIVPTEG
+616 
-631 KFPANSYYKFVF
+631 
-643 NVSNAADSNKYL
+643 
-655 HFSKVVFNGVE
+655 

>member
-1 MKLKNLFLALAA
+1 MKLNRLFLTLAA
-13 FAATAV
+13 IAATAV

-41 PTEGGSCDVTITAT
+41 PTEGGSCDVTVTAT

-75 AGKTVVKFSAEAT
+75 AGKTVVTFSAEAT
-88 SATNESVLK
+88 STTNESVLK

-118 PISTCAEVNAAEDGP
+118 PITSCAEVNAAEDGI

-147 TYGNMYVT
+147 TYGNLYVT

-170 AAKQFSK
+170 AEKQFSK

-189 GPRGSYNGS
+189 GPRGSYKGS
-198 PQLVNA
+198 PQLVKA

-215 VESVDPET
+215 VDSVDPET

-235 TLTVKGDGVSVVIPD
+235 TLTAKGDGVDVVIP
-250 ECKSWISV
+250 EENKSWISV
-258 SGINVSGTTAIVSL
+258 SGMKVSGTSAVVSFN
-272 AIAENPLGDRSAEL
+272 IAENAGGDRSSEL
-286 SFQTTKGGKTYSAV
+286 SFKTTKSGKEYTAV

-313 AAEINAAE
+313 AAEINAAA

-344 YIKDYSGEV
+344 YIRDHSGEV

-373 VVGPKTSYKDAPQM
+373 VVGPKTSHNDKPQM
-387 KNVTLEKRIDV
+387 KNVTLENRIDV
-398 QDIDLAGFK
+398 KDIDLASFK

-446 TTEVYVYGVVPG
+446 TNEVYVYGVVPG
-458 WGGASKQFA
+458 WGGASKLFG

-480 CHKASFTKEGYTLHQ
+480 CHKASFTKDEYTLHQ
-495 AGKAFYVSHETPVVE
+495 ASKAFYVSHETPADPEAPLGTYASNVKYTLGANAYDDGVATVNGTE
-510 EPGTLTA
+510 NVATIKLGSSKNIGTATVTLPKGTTSVSFYAVAWKGKTATLQFSIGDTVIGTQAIVGNDGATGNAPYTLTVADTDKYSLTMAA
-517 LYTLDSSSIKGSN
+517 LE
-530 SSYADNCD
+530 ADTEVTVTTVEAVRV
-538 IDVNGITWNVEGNA
+538 ILFGIQ
-552 SINPWRIGGKSI
+552 
-564 EGIDRAVYSKTAF
+564 
-577 GKEVN
+577 
-582 EVVLTIGSITITVN
+582 
-596 SCKLL
+596 
-601 YASSADFSDAKEVSF
+601 AK
-616 VAAADSNIKIVPTEG
+616 
-631 KFPANSYYKFVF
+631 
-643 NVSNAADSNKYL
+643 
-655 HFSKVVFNGVE
+655 

>member
-1 MKLKNLFLALAA
+1 MKLNRLFLTLAA
-13 FAATAV
+13 IAATAV

-41 PTEGGSCDVTITAT
+41 PTEGGSIDVTVTAT
-55 GSWEITDIPEWLTVA
+55 DSWEITGIPEWLTVA

-75 AGKTVVKFSAEAT
+75 AGKTVVTFSAEAT

-104 QLLTVLQMADKVEL
+104 QLLTVLQMAEKIEL

-170 AAKQFSK
+170 AEKQFSK

-189 GPRGSYNGS
+189 GPRGSYKGS

-204 TILEIEKSLIK
+204 TILAIEKSLIK

-223 AELPI
+223 AELPL
-228 EGGILNV
+228 EGGILTV
-235 TLTVKGDGVSVVIPD
+235 TLTAKGDGVEVVIP
-250 ECKSWISV
+250 EENKSWISV
-258 SGINVSGTTAIVSL
+258 SGMNVSGTSAVVSFN
-272 AIAENPLGDRSAEL
+272 IAENAGGDRSSEL
-286 SFQTTKGGKTYSAV
+286 SFKTTKSGKEYTAV

-313 AAEINAAE
+313 AAEINAAA

-344 YIKDYSGEV
+344 YIRDHSGEV
-353 YVYGTNDFATSGIEE
+353 FVYGTNDFASTGIEE

-373 VVGPKTSYKDAPQM
+373 VVGPKTSHNGPQM
-387 KNVTLEKRIDV
+387 KNVTLENRIDV
-398 QDIDLAGFK
+398 KDIDLASFK

-446 TTEVYVYGVVPG
+446 TNEVYVYGVVPG
-458 WGGASKQFA
+458 WGGASKLFG

-480 CHKASFTKEGYTLHQ
+480 CHKSSFTKDEYTLHQ
-495 AGKAFYVSHETPVVE
+495 ASKAFYVSHETPADPEAPLGTYESNVKYTLGDYAYNDGVATVNGTE
-510 EPGTLTA
+510 NVATIKLGSSSKIGSATITLPKGTTSVSFYAVAWKGKTATLQFSIGDTVIGTQAIVGNDGATGNAPYTLTVADTDKYSLTMAA
-517 LYTLDSSSIKGSN
+517 LE
-530 SSYADNCD
+530 ADTEVTVTTVETVRV
-538 IDVNGITWNVEGNA
+538 ILFGIQ
-552 SINPWRIGGKSI
+552 
-564 EGIDRAVYSKTAF
+564 
-577 GKEVN
+577 
-582 EVVLTIGSITITVN
+582 
-596 SCKLL
+596 
-601 YASSADFSDAKEVSF
+601 AK
-616 VAAADSNIKIVPTEG
+616 
-631 KFPANSYYKFVF
+631 
-643 NVSNAADSNKYL
+643 
-655 HFSKVVFNGVE
+655 

>member
-19 SCVKDELAQ
+19 SCVKAELAQ
-28 LDEVQVSQSYIAL
+28 LDEIQVSQSYIAL
-41 PTEGGSCDVTITAT
+41 PVEGGSCDVTVTAT

-75 AGKTVVKFSAEAT
+75 AGKTVVTFSAEAT

-97 LLCSGKT
+97 LLCAGKT

-118 PISTCAEVNAAEDGP
+118 PITSCAEVNAAEDGI

-147 TYGNMYVT
+147 TYGNLYVT

-170 AAKQFSK
+170 ATKQFSK

-189 GPRGSYNGS
+189 GPRGNYKGS

-215 VESVDPET
+215 VDSVDPET
-223 AELPI
+223 AELPL
-228 EGGILNV
+228 EGGILTI
-235 TLTVKGDGVSVVIPD
+235 TLTAKGDGVDVVIP
-250 ECKSWISV
+250 EENKSWISV
-258 SGINVSGTTAIVSL
+258 SGMKVSGTSAVVSFN
-272 AIAENPLGDRSAEL
+272 IAENAGGDRSSEL
-286 SFQTTKGGKTYSAV
+286 SFKTTKGGKTYTAV

-313 AAEINAAE
+313 AAEINAAV

-333 SKVANTQYGNL
+333 SKVANTKYGNL

-353 YVYGTNDFATSGIEE
+353 FVYGTNDFATSGIEE

-373 VVGPKTSYKDAPQM
+373 VVGPKTTSPSSAPQM

-407 ALADDSETW
+407 ALEDNKEAW

-424 ESTEPNTKLD
+424 KSTEDNTKWD
-434 LETYGNLALTDG
+434 LETYGNFALTDG

-458 WGGASKQFA
+458 WGGTKGQFG

-472 LGDKLTIV
+472 EGDKLTIV
-480 CHKASFTKEGYTLHQ
+480 CHKASYTKNDYTLHQ
-495 AGKAFYVSHETPVVE
+495 AGSAFYVSHETPADPEAPLGTYASNVKYTLGANAYDDGVATVNGTENVATIKLGSSKNIGTATVTLPKGTTSVSFYAVAWNGKTATLQFSIGGTVIGTQAVVGNAGATGSA
-510 EPGTLTA
+510 PYTLTVADTDKYSLTMAA
-517 LYTLDSSSIKGSN
+517 LE
-530 SSYADNCD
+530 ADTEVTVTVEAVRV
-538 IDVNGITWNVEGNA
+538 ILFGIQ
-552 SINPWRIGGKSI
+552 
-564 EGIDRAVYSKTAF
+564 
-577 GKEVN
+577 
-582 EVVLTIGSITITVN
+582 
-596 SCKLL
+596 
-601 YASSADFSDAKEVSF
+601 AK
-616 VAAADSNIKIVPTEG
+616 
-631 KFPANSYYKFVF
+631 
-643 NVSNAADSNKYL
+643 
-655 HFSKVVFNGVE
+655 

>member
-1 MKLKNLFLALAA
+1 MKLNRLFLTLAA
-13 FAATAV
+13 IAATAV

-41 PTEGGSCDVTITAT
+41 PTEGGSIDVTVTAT
-55 GSWEITDIPEWLTVA
+55 DSWEITGIPEWLTVA

-75 AGKTVVKFSAEAT
+75 AGKTVVTFSAEAT

-97 LLCSGKT
+97 LLCAGKT

-118 PISTCAEVNAAEDGP
+118 PITSCAEVNAAEDGI

-147 TYGNMYVT
+147 TYGNLYVT

-170 AAKQFSK
+170 ATKQFSK

-189 GPRGSYNGS
+189 GPRGNYKGS

-215 VESVDPET
+215 VDSVDPET
-223 AELPI
+223 AELPL
-228 EGGILNV
+228 EGGILTI
-235 TLTVKGDGVSVVIPD
+235 TLTAKGDGVDVVIP
-250 ECKSWISV
+250 EENKSWISV
-258 SGINVSGTTAIVSL
+258 SGMKVSGTSAVVSFN
-272 AIAENPLGDRSAEL
+272 IAENAGGDRSSEL
-286 SFQTTKGGKTYSAV
+286 SFKTTKGGKTYTAV

-313 AAEINAAE
+313 AAEINAAV

-333 SKVANTQYGNL
+333 SKVANTKYGNL

-353 YVYGTNDFATSGIEE
+353 FVYGTNDFATSGIEE

-373 VVGPKTSYKDAPQM
+373 VVGPKTTSPSSAPQM

-407 ALADDSETW
+407 ALEDNKEAW

-424 ESTEPNTKLD
+424 KSTEDNTKWD
-434 LETYGNLALTDG
+434 LETYGNFALTDG

-458 WGGASKQFA
+458 WGGTKGQFG

-472 LGDKLTIV
+472 EGDKLTIV
-480 CHKASFTKEGYTLHQ
+480 CHKASYTKNDYTLHQ
-495 AGKAFYVSHETPVVE
+495 AGSAFYVSHETPADPEAPLGTYASNVKYTLGANAYDDGVATVNGTENVATIKLGSSKNIGTATVTLPKGTTSVSFYAVAWNGKTATLQFSIGGTVIGTQAVVGNAGATGSA
-510 EPGTLTA
+510 PYTLTVADTDKYSLTMAA
-517 LYTLDSSSIKGSN
+517 LE
-530 SSYADNCD
+530 ADTEVTVTTVEAVRV
-538 IDVNGITWNVEGNA
+538 ILFGIQ
-552 SINPWRIGGKSI
+552 
-564 EGIDRAVYSKTAF
+564 
-577 GKEVN
+577 
-582 EVVLTIGSITITVN
+582 
-596 SCKLL
+596 
-601 YASSADFSDAKEVSF
+601 AK
-616 VAAADSNIKIVPTEG
+616 
-631 KFPANSYYKFVF
+631 
-643 NVSNAADSNKYL
+643 
-655 HFSKVVFNGVE
+655 

>member
-1 MKLKNLFLALAA
+1 MKLNRLFLTLAA
-13 FAATAV
+13 IAATAV

-41 PTEGGSCDVTITAT
+41 PTEGGSIDVTVTAT
-55 GSWEITDIPEWLTVA
+55 DSWEITGIPEWLTVA

-75 AGKTVVKFSAEAT
+75 AGKTVVTFSAEAT
-88 SATNESVLK
+88 STTNESVLK

-104 QLLTVLQMADKVEL
+104 QLLTVLQMAEKIEL

-170 AAKQFSK
+170 AEKQFSK

-189 GPRGSYNGS
+189 GPRGSYKGS

-204 TILEIEKSLIK
+204 TILAIEKSLIK

-228 EGGILNV
+228 EGGILTV
-235 TLTVKGDGVSVVIPD
+235 TLTAKGDGVEVVIP
-250 ECKSWISV
+250 EENKSWISV
-258 SGINVSGTTAIVSL
+258 SGMNVSGTSAVVSFN
-272 AIAENPLGDRSAEL
+272 IAENAGGDRSSDL
-286 SFQTTKGGKTYSAV
+286 SFKTTKSGKEYTAV

-313 AAEINAAE
+313 AAEINAAA

-344 YIKDYSGEV
+344 YIRDHSGEV
-353 YVYGTNDFATSGIEE
+353 FVYGTNDFASTGIEE

-373 VVGPKTSYKDAPQM
+373 VVGPKTSHNGPQM
-387 KNVTLEKRIDV
+387 KNVTLENRIDV
-398 QDIDLAGFK
+398 KDIDLASFK

-446 TTEVYVYGVVPG
+446 TNEVYVYGVVPG
-458 WGGASKQFA
+458 WGGASKLFG

-480 CHKASFTKEGYTLHQ
+480 CHKASFTKDEYTLHQ
-495 AGKAFYVSHETPVVE
+495 ASKAFYVSHETPADPEAPLGTYESNVKYTLGDYAYNDGVATVNGTE
-510 EPGTLTA
+510 NVATIKLGSSSKIGSATITLPKGTTSVSFYAVAWKGKTATLQFSIGDTVIGTQAIVGNDGATGNAPYTLTVADTDKYSLTMAA
-517 LYTLDSSSIKGSN
+517 LE
-530 SSYADNCD
+530 ADTEVTVTTVETVRV
-538 IDVNGITWNVEGNA
+538 ILFGIQ
-552 SINPWRIGGKSI
+552 
-564 EGIDRAVYSKTAF
+564 
-577 GKEVN
+577 
-582 EVVLTIGSITITVN
+582 
-596 SCKLL
+596 
-601 YASSADFSDAKEVSF
+601 AK
-616 VAAADSNIKIVPTEG
+616 
-631 KFPANSYYKFVF
+631 
-643 NVSNAADSNKYL
+643 
-655 HFSKVVFNGVE
+655 

>member
-19 SCVKDELAQ
+19 SCVKAELAQ
-28 LDEVQVSQSYIAL
+28 LDEIQVSQSYIAL
-41 PTEGGSCDVTITAT
+41 PVEGGSCDVTVTAVD
-55 GSWEITDIPEWLTVA
+55 SWEITNIPEWLTVA

-75 AGKTVVKFSAEAT
+75 AGKTVVTFSAEAT
-88 SATNESVLK
+88 STTNESVLK

-133 TFKIKGTITAIENT
+133 TFKIKGTITSIENT

-170 AAKQFSK
+170 AEKQFSK

-189 GPRGSYNGS
+189 GPRGSYKGS
-198 PQLVNA
+198 PQLVKA

-228 EGGILNV
+228 EGGILTI
-235 TLTVKGDGVSVVIPD
+235 TLTAKGDGVDVVIP
-250 ECKSWISV
+250 EENKSWISV
-258 SGINVSGTTAIVSL
+258 SGMKVSGTSAVVSFN
-272 AIAENPLGDRSAEL
+272 IAENAGGDRSSEL
-286 SFQTTKGGKTYSAV
+286 SFKTTKSGKEYTAV

-313 AAEINAAE
+313 AAEINAAV

-333 SKVANTQYGNL
+333 SKVANTKYGNL

-353 YVYGTNDFATSGIEE
+353 FVYGTNDFATSGIEE

-373 VVGPKTSYKDAPQM
+373 VVGPKTTSPSSAPQM

-407 ALADDSETW
+407 ALEDNKEAW

-446 TTEVYVYGVVPG
+446 TNEVYVYGVVPG
-458 WGGASKQFA
+458 WGGASKLFG

-480 CHKASFTKEGYTLHQ
+480 CHKASFTKDEYTLHQ
-495 AGKAFYVSHETPVVE
+495 ASKAFYVSHETPEV
-510 EPGTLTA
+510 GGGGDASTTITLTVDGLPA
-517 LYTLDSSSIKGSN
+517 
-530 SSYADNCD
+530 SYPNEETAV
-538 IDVNGITWNVEGNA
+538 IL
-552 SINPWRIGGKSI
+552 GGKSFTILKVANFGDGIQCKKEGSYLYNTESLGKIKSVKLTVQPGKKWYKDNLKVYAGSNANPTAEVAIASSDDNGSVYDFSAVDAGFLKI
-564 EGIDRAVYSKTAF
+564 ENPSGYAVYMEKI
-577 GKEVN
+577 EI
-582 EVVLTIGSITITVN
+582 VL
-596 SCKLL
+596 
-601 YASSADFSDAKEVSF
+601 AE
-616 VAAADSNIKIVPTEG
+616 
-631 KFPANSYYKFVF
+631 
-643 NVSNAADSNKYL
+643 
-655 HFSKVVFNGVE
+655 

>member
-1 MKLKNLFLALAA
+1 MKLNRLFLTLAA
-13 FAATAV
+13 IAATAV

-41 PTEGGSCDVTITAT
+41 PTEGGSIDVTVTAT
-55 GSWEITDIPEWLTVA
+55 DSWEITGIPEWLTVA

-75 AGKTVVKFSAEAT
+75 AGKTVVTFSAEAT
-88 SATNESVLK
+88 STTNESVLK

-104 QLLTVLQMADKVEL
+104 QLLTVLQMAEKIEL

-170 AAKQFSK
+170 AEKQFSK

-189 GPRGSYNGS
+189 GPRGSYKGS

-204 TILEIEKSLIK
+204 TILAIEKSLIK

-228 EGGILNV
+228 EGGILTV
-235 TLTVKGDGVSVVIPD
+235 TLTAKGDGVEVVIP
-250 ECKSWISV
+250 EENKSWISV
-258 SGINVSGTTAIVSL
+258 SGMNVSGTSAVVSFN
-272 AIAENPLGDRSAEL
+272 IAENAGGDRSSEL
-286 SFQTTKGGKTYSAV
+286 SFKTTKSGKEYTAV

-313 AAEINAAE
+313 AAEINAAA

-344 YIKDYSGEV
+344 YIRDHSGEV
-353 YVYGTNDFATSGIEE
+353 FVYGTNDFASTGIEE

-373 VVGPKTSYKDAPQM
+373 VVGPKTSHNGPQM
-387 KNVTLEKRIDV
+387 KNVTLENRIDV
-398 QDIDLAGFK
+398 KDIDLASFK

-446 TTEVYVYGVVPG
+446 TNEVYVYGVVPG
-458 WGGASKQFA
+458 WGGASKLFG

-480 CHKASFTKEGYTLHQ
+480 CHKSSFTKDEYTLHQ
-495 AGKAFYVSHETPVVE
+495 ASKAFYVSHETPADPEAPLGTYESNVKYTLGDYAYNDGVATVNGTE
-510 EPGTLTA
+510 NVATIKLGSSSKIGSATITLPKGTTSVSFYAVAWKGKTATLQFSIGDTVIGTQAIVGNDGATGNAPYTLTVADTDKYSLTMAA
-517 LYTLDSSSIKGSN
+517 LE
-530 SSYADNCD
+530 ADTEVTVTTVEAVRV
-538 IDVNGITWNVEGNA
+538 ILFGIQ
-552 SINPWRIGGKSI
+552 
-564 EGIDRAVYSKTAF
+564 
-577 GKEVN
+577 
-582 EVVLTIGSITITVN
+582 
-596 SCKLL
+596 
-601 YASSADFSDAKEVSF
+601 AK
-616 VAAADSNIKIVPTEG
+616 
-631 KFPANSYYKFVF
+631 
-643 NVSNAADSNKYL
+643 
-655 HFSKVVFNGVE
+655 

>member
-1 MKLKNLFLALAA
+1 MKLNRLFLTLAA
-13 FAATAV
+13 IAATAV

-41 PTEGGSCDVTITAT
+41 PTEGGSCDVTVTAT
-55 GSWEITDIPEWLTVA
+55 GSWEITDIPEWLTVT

-75 AGKTVVKFSAEAT
+75 AGKTVVTFSAEAT

-104 QLLTVLQMADKVEL
+104 QLLTVLQMAEKIEL
-118 PISTCAEVNAAEDGP
+118 PISTCKEVNAAEDGP

-170 AAKQFSK
+170 AEKQFSK

-189 GPRGSYNGS
+189 GPRGSYKGT

-204 TILEIEKSLIK
+204 TILAIEKSLIK

-228 EGGILNV
+228 EGGILTV
-235 TLTVKGDGVSVVIPD
+235 TLTAKGDGVSVVIPD

-258 SGINVSGTTAIVSL
+258 SGINVSGTTAIISL

-286 SFQTTKGGKTYSAV
+286 SFQTTKGGKTYTAV

-313 AAEINAAE
+313 AAEINAAV

-333 SKVANTQYGNL
+333 SKVANTKYGNL

-353 YVYGTNDFATSGIEE
+353 FVYGTNDFATSGIEE

-373 VVGPKTSYKDAPQM
+373 VVGPKTSHNGPQM
-387 KNVTLEKRIDV
+387 KNVTLENRIDV
-398 QDIDLAGFK
+398 KDIDLASFK

-446 TTEVYVYGVVPG
+446 TNEVYVYGVVPG
-458 WGGASKQFA
+458 WGGASKLFG

-480 CHKASFTKEGYTLHQ
+480 CHKASFTKDEYTLHQ
-495 AGKAFYVSHETPVVE
+495 ASKAFYVSHETPEVGGGE
-510 EPGTLTA
+510 DASTTITLTVDGLPA
-517 LYTLDSSSIKGSN
+517 AYPNEETTVTL
-530 SSYADNCD
+530 
-538 IDVNGITWNVEGNA
+538 
-552 SINPWRIGGKSI
+552 GGKSFAI
-564 EGIDRAVYSKTAF
+564 LKVANFGDGIQCKKEGSYLYNTESLGKIKSVKLTVASGKTWYKDNLKVYAGSSANPTA
-577 GKEVN
+577 EVA
-582 EVVLTIGSITITVN
+582 I
-596 SCKLL
+596 
-601 YASSADFSDAKEVSF
+601 ASSDETGSVYDFSAVDAGF
-616 VAAADSNIKIVPTEG
+616 LKIENP
-631 KFPANSYYKFVF
+631 S
-643 NVSNAADSNKYL
+643 KYTVYMEKIEIVL
-655 HFSKVVFNGVE
+655 AE

>member
-1 MKLKNLFLALAA
+1 MKLNRLFLTLAA
-13 FAATAV
+13 IAATAV

-41 PTEGGSCDVTITAT
+41 PTEGGSIDVTVTAT
-55 GSWEITDIPEWLTVA
+55 DSWEITGIPEWLTVA

-75 AGKTVVKFSAEAT
+75 AGKTVVTFSAEAT
-88 SATNESVLK
+88 STTNESVLK

-104 QLLTVLQMADKVEL
+104 QLLTVLQMAEKIEL

-170 AAKQFSK
+170 AEKQFSK

-189 GPRGSYNGS
+189 GPRGSYKGT

-204 TILEIEKSLIK
+204 TILAIEKSLIK

-228 EGGILNV
+228 EGGILTV
-235 TLTVKGDGVSVVIPD
+235 TLTAKGDGVEVVIP
-250 ECKSWISV
+250 EENKSWISV
-258 SGINVSGTTAIVSL
+258 SGMNVSGTSAVVSFN
-272 AIAENPLGDRSAEL
+272 IAENAGGDRSSEL
-286 SFQTTKGGKTYSAV
+286 SFKTTKSGKEYTAV

-313 AAEINAAE
+313 AADINAAA

-344 YIKDYSGEV
+344 YIRDHSGEV
-353 YVYGTNDFATSGIEE
+353 FVYGTNDFANTGIEE

-373 VVGPKTSYKDAPQM
+373 VVGPKTSHNDKPQM
-387 KNVTLEKRIDV
+387 KNVTLENRIDV
-398 QDIDLAGFK
+398 KDIDLASFK

-446 TTEVYVYGVVPG
+446 TNEVYVYGVVPG
-458 WGGASKQFA
+458 WGGASKLFG

-480 CHKASFTKEGYTLHQ
+480 CHKASFTKDEYTLHQ
-495 AGKAFYVSHETPVVE
+495 ASKAFYVSHETPADPEAPLGTYESNVKYTLGDYAYNDGVATVNGTE
-510 EPGTLTA
+510 NVATIKLGSSSKIGSATITLPKGTTSVSFYAVAWKGKTATLQFSIGDTVIGTQAIVGNDGATGNAPYTLTVADTDKYSLTMAA
-517 LYTLDSSSIKGSN
+517 LE
-530 SSYADNCD
+530 ADTEVTVTTVETVRV
-538 IDVNGITWNVEGNA
+538 ILFGIQ
-552 SINPWRIGGKSI
+552 
-564 EGIDRAVYSKTAF
+564 
-577 GKEVN
+577 
-582 EVVLTIGSITITVN
+582 
-596 SCKLL
+596 
-601 YASSADFSDAKEVSF
+601 AK
-616 VAAADSNIKIVPTEG
+616 
-631 KFPANSYYKFVF
+631 
-643 NVSNAADSNKYL
+643 
-655 HFSKVVFNGVE
+655 

>member
-1 MKLKNLFLALAA
+1 MKLNRLFLTLAA
-13 FAATAV
+13 IAATAV

-41 PTEGGSCDVTITAT
+41 PTEGGSIDVTVTAT
-55 GSWEITDIPEWLTVA
+55 DSWEITNIPEWLTVA

-75 AGKTVVKFSAEAT
+75 AGKTVVTFSAEAT
-88 SATNESVLK
+88 STTNESVLK

-104 QLLTVLQMADKVEL
+104 QLLTVLQMAEKIEL

-170 AAKQFSK
+170 AEKQFSK

-189 GPRGSYNGS
+189 GPRGSYKGT

-204 TILEIEKSLIK
+204 TILAIEKSLIK

-223 AELPI
+223 AELPL
-228 EGGILNV
+228 EGGILTV
-235 TLTVKGDGVSVVIPD
+235 TLTAKGDGVEVVIP
-250 ECKSWISV
+250 EENKSWISV
-258 SGINVSGTTAIVSL
+258 SGMNVSGTSAVVSFN
-272 AIAENPLGDRSAEL
+272 IAENAGGDRSSEL
-286 SFQTTKGGKTYSAV
+286 SFKTTKSGKEYTAV

-313 AAEINAAE
+313 AADINAAA

-344 YIKDYSGEV
+344 YIRDHSGEV
-353 YVYGTNDFATSGIEE
+353 FVYGTNDFASTGIEE

-373 VVGPKTSYKDAPQM
+373 VVGPKTSHNDKPQM
-387 KNVTLEKRIDV
+387 KNVTLENRIDV
-398 QDIDLAGFK
+398 KDIDLASFK

-446 TTEVYVYGVVPG
+446 TNEVYVYGVVPG
-458 WGGASKQFA
+458 WGGASKLFG

-480 CHKASFTKEGYTLHQ
+480 CHKASFTKDEYTLHQ
-495 AGKAFYVSHETPVVE
+495 ASKAFYVSHETPADPEAPLGTYESNVKYTLGDYAYNDGVATVNGTE
-510 EPGTLTA
+510 NVATIKLGSSSKIGSATITLPKGTTSVSFYAVAWKGKTATLQFSIGDTVIGTQAIVGNDGATGNAPYTLTVADTDKYSLTMAA
-517 LYTLDSSSIKGSN
+517 LE
-530 SSYADNCD
+530 ADTEVTVTTVETVRV
-538 IDVNGITWNVEGNA
+538 ILFGIQ
-552 SINPWRIGGKSI
+552 
-564 EGIDRAVYSKTAF
+564 
-577 GKEVN
+577 
-582 EVVLTIGSITITVN
+582 
-596 SCKLL
+596 
-601 YASSADFSDAKEVSF
+601 AK
-616 VAAADSNIKIVPTEG
+616 
-631 KFPANSYYKFVF
+631 
-643 NVSNAADSNKYL
+643 
-655 HFSKVVFNGVE
+655 

>member
-1 MKLKNLFLALAA
+1 MKLNRLFLTLAA
-13 FAATAV
+13 IAATAV

-41 PTEGGSCDVTITAT
+41 PTEGGSIDVTVTAT
-55 GSWEITDIPEWLTVA
+55 DSWEITGIPEWLTVA

-75 AGKTVVKFSAEAT
+75 AGKTVVTFSAEAT
-88 SATNESVLK
+88 STTNESVLK

-104 QLLTVLQMADKVEL
+104 QLLTVLQMAEKIEL

-170 AAKQFSK
+170 AEKQFSK

-189 GPRGSYNGS
+189 GPRGSYKGS

-204 TILEIEKSLIK
+204 TILAIEKSLIK

-235 TLTVKGDGVSVVIPD
+235 TLTAKGDGVDVVIP
-250 ECKSWISV
+250 EENKSWISV
-258 SGINVSGTTAIVSL
+258 SGMNVSGTSAVVSFN
-272 AIAENPLGDRSAEL
+272 IAENAGGDRSSEL
-286 SFQTTKGGKTYSAV
+286 SFKTTKSGKEYTAV

-313 AAEINAAE
+313 AAEINAAA

-344 YIKDYSGEV
+344 YIRDHSGEV
-353 YVYGTNDFATSGIEE
+353 YVYGTNDFANTGIEE

-373 VVGPKTSYKDAPQM
+373 VVGPKTSHNGPQM
-387 KNVTLEKRIDV
+387 KNVTLENRIDV
-398 QDIDLAGFK
+398 KDIDLASFK

-446 TTEVYVYGVVPG
+446 TNEVYVYGVVPG
-458 WGGASKQFA
+458 WGGASKLFG

-480 CHKASFTKEGYTLHQ
+480 CHKASFTKDEYTLHQ
-495 AGKAFYVSHETPVVE
+495 ASKAFYVSHETPADPEAPLGTYESNVKYTLGDYAYNDGVATVNGTE
-510 EPGTLTA
+510 NVATIKLGSSSKIGSATITLPKGTTSVSFYAVAWKGKTATLQFSIGDTVIGTQAIVGNDGATGNAPYTLTVADTDKYSLTMAA
-517 LYTLDSSSIKGSN
+517 LE
-530 SSYADNCD
+530 ADTEVTVTTVETVRV
-538 IDVNGITWNVEGNA
+538 ILFGIQ
-552 SINPWRIGGKSI
+552 
-564 EGIDRAVYSKTAF
+564 
-577 GKEVN
+577 
-582 EVVLTIGSITITVN
+582 
-596 SCKLL
+596 
-601 YASSADFSDAKEVSF
+601 AK
-616 VAAADSNIKIVPTEG
+616 
-631 KFPANSYYKFVF
+631 
-643 NVSNAADSNKYL
+643 
-655 HFSKVVFNGVE
+655 

>member
-1 MKLKNLFLALAA
+1 MKLNRLFLTLAA
-13 FAATAV
+13 IAATAV

-41 PTEGGSCDVTITAT
+41 PTEGGSIDVTVTAT
-55 GSWEITDIPEWLTVA
+55 DSWEITGIPEWLTVA

-75 AGKTVVKFSAEAT
+75 AGKTVVTFSAEAT
-88 SATNESVLK
+88 STTNESVLK

-104 QLLTVLQMADKVEL
+104 QLLTVLQMAEKIEL

-170 AAKQFSK
+170 AEKQFSK

-189 GPRGSYNGS
+189 GPRGSYKGS

-204 TILEIEKSLIK
+204 TILAIEKSLIK

-228 EGGILNV
+228 EGGILTV
-235 TLTVKGDGVSVVIPD
+235 TLTAKGDGVEVVIP
-250 ECKSWISV
+250 EENKSWISV
-258 SGINVSGTTAIVSL
+258 SGMNVSGTSAVVSFN
-272 AIAENPLGDRSAEL
+272 IAENAGGDRSSEL
-286 SFQTTKGGKTYSAV
+286 SFKTTKSGKEYTAV

-313 AAEINAAE
+313 AAEINAAA

-344 YIKDYSGEV
+344 YIRDHSGEV
-353 YVYGTNDFATSGIEE
+353 FVYGTNDFASTGIEE

-373 VVGPKTSYKDAPQM
+373 VVGPKTSHNGPQM
-387 KNVTLEKRIDV
+387 KNVTLENRIDV
-398 QDIDLAGFK
+398 KDIDLASFK

-446 TTEVYVYGVVPG
+446 TNEVYVYGVVPG
-458 WGGASKQFA
+458 WGGASKLFG

-480 CHKASFTKEGYTLHQ
+480 CHKASFTKDEYTLHQ
-495 AGKAFYVSHETPVVE
+495 ASKAFYVSHETPADPEAPLGTYESNVKYTLGDYAYNDGVATVNGTE
-510 EPGTLTA
+510 NVATIKLGSSSKIGSATITLPKGTTSVSFYAVAWKGKTATLQFSIGDTVIGTQAIVGNDGATGNAPYTLTVADTDKYSLTMAA
-517 LYTLDSSSIKGSN
+517 LE
-530 SSYADNCD
+530 ADTEVTVTTVEAVRV
-538 IDVNGITWNVEGNA
+538 ILFGIQ
-552 SINPWRIGGKSI
+552 
-564 EGIDRAVYSKTAF
+564 
-577 GKEVN
+577 
-582 EVVLTIGSITITVN
+582 
-596 SCKLL
+596 
-601 YASSADFSDAKEVSF
+601 AK
-616 VAAADSNIKIVPTEG
+616 
-631 KFPANSYYKFVF
+631 
-643 NVSNAADSNKYL
+643 
-655 HFSKVVFNGVE
+655 

>member
-1 MKLKNLFLALAA
+1 MKLNRLFLTLAA
-13 FAATAV
+13 IAATAV

-41 PTEGGSCDVTITAT
+41 PTEGGSIDVTVTAT
-55 GSWEITDIPEWLTVA
+55 DSWEITNIPEWLTVA

-75 AGKTVVKFSAEAT
+75 AGKTVVTFSAEAT

-97 LLCSGKT
+97 LLCAGKT

-118 PISTCAEVNAAEDGP
+118 PITSCAEVNAAEDGI

-170 AAKQFSK
+170 AEKQFSK

-189 GPRGSYNGS
+189 GPRGSYKGS

-204 TILEIEKSLIK
+204 TILAIEKSLIK

-228 EGGILNV
+228 EGGILTV
-235 TLTVKGDGVSVVIPD
+235 TLTAKGDGVEVVIP
-250 ECKSWISV
+250 EENKSWISV
-258 SGINVSGTTAIVSL
+258 SGMNVSGTSAVVSFN
-272 AIAENPLGDRSAEL
+272 IAENAGGDRSSEL
-286 SFQTTKGGKTYSAV
+286 SFKTTKSGKEYTAV

-313 AAEINAAE
+313 AAEINAAA

-344 YIKDYSGEV
+344 YIRDHSGEV
-353 YVYGTNDFATSGIEE
+353 FVYGTNDFANTGIEE

-373 VVGPKTSYKDAPQM
+373 VVGPKTSHNGPQM
-387 KNVTLEKRIDV
+387 KNVTLENRIDV
-398 QDIDLAGFK
+398 KDIDLASFK

-446 TTEVYVYGVVPG
+446 TNEVYVYGVVPG
-458 WGGASKQFA
+458 WGGASKLFG

-472 LGDKLTIV
+472 LGDNLTIV
-480 CHKASFTKEGYTLHQ
+480 CHKASFTKNDYTLHQ
-495 AGKAFYVSHETPVVE
+495 ASKAFYVSHETPADPEAPLGTYASNVKYTLGANAYDDGVATVNGTENVATIKLGSSKNIGTATVTLPKGTTSVSFYAVAWNGKTATLQFSIGGTVIGTQAVVGNAGATGSA
-510 EPGTLTA
+510 PYTLTVADTDKYSLTMAA
-517 LYTLDSSSIKGSN
+517 LE
-530 SSYADNCD
+530 ADTE
-538 IDVNGITWNVEGNA
+538 VTVTTVE
-552 SINPWRIGGKSI
+552 
-564 EGIDRAVYSKTAF
+564 AVR
-577 GKEVN
+577 
-582 EVVLTIGSITITVN
+582 VVLFGIQ
-596 SCKLL
+596 
-601 YASSADFSDAKEVSF
+601 AK
-616 VAAADSNIKIVPTEG
+616 
-631 KFPANSYYKFVF
+631 
-643 NVSNAADSNKYL
+643 
-655 HFSKVVFNGVE
+655 

>member
-1 MKLKNLFLALAA
+1 MKLNRLFLTLAA
-13 FAATAV
+13 IAATAV

-41 PTEGGSCDVTITAT
+41 PTEGGSIDVTVTAT
-55 GSWEITDIPEWLTVA
+55 DSWEITDIPEWLTVA

-75 AGKTVVKFSAEAT
+75 AGKTVVTFSAEAT

-97 LLCSGKT
+97 LLCAGKT

-118 PISTCAEVNAAEDGP
+118 PITSCAEVNAAEDGI

-170 AAKQFSK
+170 AEKQFSK

-189 GPRGSYNGS
+189 GPRGSYKGS

-215 VESVDPET
+215 VDSVDPET

-228 EGGILNV
+228 EGGILTV
-235 TLTVKGDGVSVVIPD
+235 TLTAKGDGVKVVIP
-250 ECKSWISV
+250 EENKSWISV
-258 SGINVSGTTAIVSL
+258 SGMNVSGTSAVVSFN
-272 AIAENPLGDRSAEL
+272 IAENAGGDRSSEL
-286 SFQTTKGGKTYSAV
+286 SFKTTKSGKEYTAV

-313 AAEINAAE
+313 AAEINAAA

-344 YIKDYSGEV
+344 YIRDHSGEV
-353 YVYGTNDFATSGIEE
+353 FVYGTNDFASTGIEE

-373 VVGPKTSYKDAPQM
+373 VVGPKTSHNGTPQM
-387 KNVTLEKRIDV
+387 KNVTLENRIDV
-398 QDIDLAGFK
+398 KDIDLASFK

-446 TTEVYVYGVVPG
+446 TNEVYVYGVVPG
-458 WGGASKQFA
+458 WGGASKLFG

-472 LGDKLTIV
+472 LGDNLTIV
-480 CHKASFTKEGYTLHQ
+480 CHKASFTKNDYTLHQ
-495 AGKAFYVSHETPVVE
+495 ASKAFYVSHETPADPEAPLGTYASNVKYTLGANAYDDGVATVNGTENVATIKLGSSKNIGTATVTLPKGTTSVSFYAVAWNGKTATLQFSIGGTVIGTQAVVGNAGATGSA
-510 EPGTLTA
+510 PYTLTVADTDKYSLTMAA
-517 LYTLDSSSIKGSN
+517 LE
-530 SSYADNCD
+530 ADTEVTVTTVEAVRV
-538 IDVNGITWNVEGNA
+538 ILFGIQ
-552 SINPWRIGGKSI
+552 
-564 EGIDRAVYSKTAF
+564 
-577 GKEVN
+577 
-582 EVVLTIGSITITVN
+582 
-596 SCKLL
+596 
-601 YASSADFSDAKEVSF
+601 AK
-616 VAAADSNIKIVPTEG
+616 
-631 KFPANSYYKFVF
+631 
-643 NVSNAADSNKYL
+643 
-655 HFSKVVFNGVE
+655 

>member
-1 MKLKNLFLALAA
+1 MKLNRLFLTLAA
-13 FAATAV
+13 IAATAV

-41 PTEGGSCDVTITAT
+41 PTEGGSIDVTVTAT
-55 GSWEITDIPEWLTVA
+55 DSWEITGIPEWLTVA

-75 AGKTVVKFSAEAT
+75 AGKTVVTFSAEAT
-88 SATNESVLK
+88 STTNESVLK

-104 QLLTVLQMADKVEL
+104 QLLTVLQMAEKIEL

-170 AAKQFSK
+170 AEKQFSK

-189 GPRGSYNGS
+189 GPRGNYKGT

-204 TILEIEKSLIK
+204 TILAIEKSLIK

-228 EGGILNV
+228 EGGILTV
-235 TLTVKGDGVSVVIPD
+235 TLTAKGDGVEVVIP
-250 ECKSWISV
+250 EENKSWISV
-258 SGINVSGTTAIVSL
+258 SGMNVSGTSAVVSFN
-272 AIAENPLGDRSAEL
+272 IAENAGGDRSSEL
-286 SFQTTKGGKTYSAV
+286 SFKTTKSGKEYTAV

-313 AAEINAAE
+313 AAEINAAA

-344 YIKDYSGEV
+344 YIRDHSGEV
-353 YVYGTNDFATSGIEE
+353 FVYGTNDFANTGIEE

-373 VVGPKTSYKDAPQM
+373 VVGPKTSHNDKPQM
-387 KNVTLEKRIDV
+387 KNVTLENRIDV
-398 QDIDLAGFK
+398 KDIDLASFK

-446 TTEVYVYGVVPG
+446 TNEVYVYGVVPG
-458 WGGASKQFA
+458 WGGASKLFG

-480 CHKASFTKEGYTLHQ
+480 CHKASFTKDEYTLHQ
-495 AGKAFYVSHETPVVE
+495 ASKAFYVSHETPADPEAPLGTYESNVKYTLGDYAYNDGVATVNGTE
-510 EPGTLTA
+510 NVATIKLGSSSKIGSATITLPKGTTSVSFYAVAWKGKTATLQFSIGDTVIGTQAIVGNDGATGNAPYTLTVADTDKYSLTMAA
-517 LYTLDSSSIKGSN
+517 LE
-530 SSYADNCD
+530 ADTEVTVTTVETVRV
-538 IDVNGITWNVEGNA
+538 ILFGIQ
-552 SINPWRIGGKSI
+552 
-564 EGIDRAVYSKTAF
+564 
-577 GKEVN
+577 
-582 EVVLTIGSITITVN
+582 
-596 SCKLL
+596 
-601 YASSADFSDAKEVSF
+601 AK
-616 VAAADSNIKIVPTEG
+616 
-631 KFPANSYYKFVF
+631 
-643 NVSNAADSNKYL
+643 
-655 HFSKVVFNGVE
+655 

>member
-1 MKLKNLFLALAA
+1 MKLNRLFLTLAA
-13 FAATAV
+13 IAATAV

-41 PTEGGSCDVTITAT
+41 PTEGGSCDVTVTAT

-75 AGKTVVKFSAEAT
+75 AGKTVVTFSAEAT
-88 SATNESVLK
+88 STTNESVLK

-104 QLLTVLQMADKVEL
+104 QLLTVLQMAEKIEL

-170 AAKQFSK
+170 AEKQFSK

-189 GPRGSYNGS
+189 GPRGSYKGS
-198 PQLVNA
+198 PQLVKA

-215 VESVDPET
+215 VDSVDPET

-235 TLTVKGDGVSVVIPD
+235 TLTAKGDGVDVVIP
-250 ECKSWISV
+250 EENKSWISV
-258 SGINVSGTTAIVSL
+258 SGMKVSGTSAVVSFN
-272 AIAENPLGDRSAEL
+272 IAENAGGDRSSEL
-286 SFQTTKGGKTYSAV
+286 SFKTTKSGKEYTAV

-313 AAEINAAE
+313 AAEINAAA

-344 YIKDYSGEV
+344 YIRDHSGEV

-373 VVGPKTSYKDAPQM
+373 VVGPKTSHNGNPQM
-387 KNVTLEKRIDV
+387 KNVTLENRIDV
-398 QDIDLAGFK
+398 KDIDLASFK

-446 TTEVYVYGVVPG
+446 TNEVYVYGVVPG
-458 WGGASKQFA
+458 WGGASKLFG

-480 CHKASFTKEGYTLHQ
+480 CHKASFTKDEYTLHQ
-495 AGKAFYVSHETPVVE
+495 ASKAFYVSHETPADPEAPLGTYASNVKYTLGANAYDDGVATVNGTENVATIKLGSSKNIGTATVTLPKGTTSVSFYAVAWSGKTATLQFSVGDTVIGTQAVVGNAGATGNT
-510 EPGTLTA
+510 PYTLTVADTDKYSLTMAA
-517 LYTLDSSSIKGSN
+517 LE
-530 SSYADNCD
+530 ADTEVTVTTVETVRV
-538 IDVNGITWNVEGNA
+538 ILFGIQ
-552 SINPWRIGGKSI
+552 
-564 EGIDRAVYSKTAF
+564 
-577 GKEVN
+577 
-582 EVVLTIGSITITVN
+582 
-596 SCKLL
+596 
-601 YASSADFSDAKEVSF
+601 AK
-616 VAAADSNIKIVPTEG
+616 
-631 KFPANSYYKFVF
+631 
-643 NVSNAADSNKYL
+643 
-655 HFSKVVFNGVE
+655 

>member
-19 SCVKDELAQ
+19 SCVKAELAQ
-28 LDEVQVSQSYIAL
+28 LDEIQVSQSYIAL
-41 PTEGGSCDVTITAT
+41 PVEGGSCDVTVTAT
-55 GSWEITDIPEWLTVA
+55 GSWEITDIPKWLTVA

-75 AGKTVVKFSAEAT
+75 AGKTVVTFSAEAT

-97 LLCSGKT
+97 LLCAGKT

-118 PISTCAEVNAAEDGP
+118 PITSCAEVNAAEDGI

-147 TYGNMYVT
+147 TYGNLYVT

-170 AAKQFSK
+170 ATKQFSK

-189 GPRGSYNGS
+189 GPRGNYKGS

-215 VESVDPET
+215 VDSVDPET
-223 AELPI
+223 AELPL
-228 EGGILNV
+228 EGGILTI
-235 TLTVKGDGVSVVIPD
+235 TLTAKGDGVDVVIP
-250 ECKSWISV
+250 EENKSWISV
-258 SGINVSGTTAIVSL
+258 SGMKVSGTSAVVSFN
-272 AIAENPLGDRSAEL
+272 IAENAGGDRSSEL
-286 SFQTTKGGKTYSAV
+286 SFKTTKGGKTYTAV

-313 AAEINAAE
+313 AAEINAAV

-333 SKVANTQYGNL
+333 SKVANTKYGNL

-353 YVYGTNDFATSGIEE
+353 FVYGTNDFATSGIEE

-373 VVGPKTSYKDAPQM
+373 VVGPKTTSPSSAPQM

-407 ALADDSETW
+407 ALEDNKEAW

-446 TTEVYVYGVVPG
+446 TNEVYVYGVVPG
-458 WGGASKQFA
+458 WGGASKLFG

-480 CHKASFTKEGYTLHQ
+480 CHKASFTKDEYTLHQ
-495 AGKAFYVSHETPVVE
+495 ASKAFYVSHETPEVGGGE
-510 EPGTLTA
+510 DASTTITLT
-517 LYTLDSSSIKGSN
+517 
-530 SSYADNCD
+530 
-538 IDVNGITWNVEGNA
+538 VEGLPA
-552 SINPWRIGGKSI
+552 SYPTEANDVTLGGKSFKIMNVANFGSGIQCKKGGSYLYNTESLGKIKSVKLTVPSGKTWYKDNLKVYAGSSANPTTEVAIASSDETGSVYDFSAVDAGFLKI
-564 EGIDRAVYSKTAF
+564 ENPSKYAVYMEKI
-577 GKEVN
+577 EI
-582 EVVLTIGSITITVN
+582 VL
-596 SCKLL
+596 
-601 YASSADFSDAKEVSF
+601 AE
-616 VAAADSNIKIVPTEG
+616 
-631 KFPANSYYKFVF
+631 
-643 NVSNAADSNKYL
+643 
-655 HFSKVVFNGVE
+655 

>member
-1 MKLKNLFLALAA
+1 MKLNRLFLTLAA
-13 FAATAV
+13 IAATAV

-41 PTEGGSCDVTITAT
+41 PTEGGSCDVTVTAT
-55 GSWEITDIPEWLTVA
+55 GSWEITDIPEWLTVT

-75 AGKTVVKFSAEAT
+75 AGKTVVTFSAEAT

-104 QLLTVLQMADKVEL
+104 QLLTVLQMAEKIEL
-118 PISTCAEVNAAEDGP
+118 PISTCKEVNAAEDGP

-170 AAKQFSK
+170 AEKQFSK

-189 GPRGSYNGS
+189 GPRGSYKGS

-204 TILEIEKSLIK
+204 TILAIEKSLIK

-228 EGGILNV
+228 EGGILTV
-235 TLTVKGDGVSVVIPD
+235 TLTAKGDGVSVVIPD

-258 SGINVSGTTAIVSL
+258 SGINVSGTTAIISL

-286 SFQTTKGGKTYSAV
+286 SFQTTKGGKTYTAV

-313 AAEINAAE
+313 AAEINAAV

-333 SKVANTQYGNL
+333 SKVANTKYGNL

-353 YVYGTNDFATSGIEE
+353 FVYGTNDFATSGIEE

-373 VVGPKTSYKDAPQM
+373 VVGPKTTSPSSAPQM

-407 ALADDSETW
+407 ALEDNKEAW

-424 ESTEPNTKLD
+424 KSTEDNTKWD
-434 LETYGNLALTDG
+434 LETYGNFALTDG

-458 WGGASKQFA
+458 WGGTKGQFG

-472 LGDKLTIV
+472 EGDKLTIV
-480 CHKASFTKEGYTLHQ
+480 CHKASYTKNDYTLHQ
-495 AGKAFYVSHETPVVE
+495 AGSAFYVSHETPADPEAPLGTYASNVKYALGANAYDDGVATVNGTENVATIKLGSSKNIGTATVTLPKGTTSVSFYAVAWNGKTATLQFSIGGTVIGTQAVVGNAGATGSG
-510 EPGTLTA
+510 PYTLTVADTDKYSLTMAA
-517 LYTLDSSSIKGSN
+517 LE
-530 SSYADNCD
+530 ADTEVTVTTVEAVRV
-538 IDVNGITWNVEGNA
+538 ILFGIQ
-552 SINPWRIGGKSI
+552 
-564 EGIDRAVYSKTAF
+564 
-577 GKEVN
+577 
-582 EVVLTIGSITITVN
+582 
-596 SCKLL
+596 
-601 YASSADFSDAKEVSF
+601 AK
-616 VAAADSNIKIVPTEG
+616 
-631 KFPANSYYKFVF
+631 
-643 NVSNAADSNKYL
+643 
-655 HFSKVVFNGVE
+655 

>member
-1 MKLKNLFLALAA
+1 MKLNRLFLTLAA
-13 FAATAV
+13 IAATAV

-41 PTEGGSCDVTITAT
+41 PVEGGSCDVTVTAVD
-55 GSWEITDIPEWLTVA
+55 SWEITDIPEWLTVA

-75 AGKTVVKFSAEAT
+75 AGKTVVTFSAEAT
-88 SATNESVLK
+88 SATNESVLN
-97 LLCSGKT
+97 LLCAGKT

-118 PISTCAEVNAAEDGP
+118 PITSCAEVNAAEDGI

-170 AAKQFSK
+170 AEKQFSK

-189 GPRGSYNGS
+189 GPRGSYKGS

-204 TILEIEKSLIK
+204 TILAIEKSLIK

-228 EGGILNV
+228 EGGILTV
-235 TLTVKGDGVSVVIPD
+235 TLTAKGDGVEVVIP
-250 ECKSWISV
+250 EENKSWISV
-258 SGINVSGTTAIVSL
+258 SGMNVSGTSAVVSFN
-272 AIAENPLGDRSAEL
+272 IAENAGGDRSSEL
-286 SFQTTKGGKTYSAV
+286 SFKTTKSGKEYTAV

-313 AAEINAAE
+313 AAEINAAA

-344 YIKDYSGEV
+344 YIRDHSGEV
-353 YVYGTNDFATSGIEE
+353 YVYGTNDFANTGIEE

-373 VVGPKTSYKDAPQM
+373 VVGPKTSHNGPQM
-387 KNVTLEKRIDV
+387 KNVTLENRIDV
-398 QDIDLAGFK
+398 KDIDLASFK

-446 TTEVYVYGVVPG
+446 TNEVYVYGVVPG
-458 WGGASKQFA
+458 WGGASKLFG

-480 CHKASFTKEGYTLHQ
+480 CHKASFTKNDYTLHQ
-495 AGKAFYVSHETPVVE
+495 ASKAFYVSHETPADPEAPLGTYASNVKYTLGANAYDDGVATVNGTENVATIKLGSSSKIGSATVTLPKGTTSVSFYAVAWNGKTATLQFSIGGTVIGTQAVVGNAGATGSA
-510 EPGTLTA
+510 PYTLTVADTDKYSLTMAA
-517 LYTLDSSSIKGSN
+517 LE
-530 SSYADNCD
+530 ADTEVTVTTVEAVRV
-538 IDVNGITWNVEGNA
+538 ILFGIQ
-552 SINPWRIGGKSI
+552 
-564 EGIDRAVYSKTAF
+564 
-577 GKEVN
+577 
-582 EVVLTIGSITITVN
+582 
-596 SCKLL
+596 
-601 YASSADFSDAKEVSF
+601 AK
-616 VAAADSNIKIVPTEG
+616 
-631 KFPANSYYKFVF
+631 
-643 NVSNAADSNKYL
+643 
-655 HFSKVVFNGVE
+655 

>member
-1 MKLKNLFLALAA
+1 MKLNRLFLTLAA
-13 FAATAV
+13 IAATAV

-41 PTEGGSCDVTITAT
+41 PTEGGSCDVTVTAT

-75 AGKTVVKFSAEAT
+75 AGKTVVTFSAEAT

-104 QLLTVLQMADKVEL
+104 QLLTVLQMAEKIEL

-170 AAKQFSK
+170 AEKQFSK

-189 GPRGSYNGS
+189 GPRGSYKGS

-204 TILEIEKSLIK
+204 TILAIEKSLIK

-223 AELPI
+223 AELPL
-228 EGGILNV
+228 EGGILTV
-235 TLTVKGDGVSVVIPD
+235 TLTAKGDGVEVVIP
-250 ECKSWISV
+250 EENKSWISV
-258 SGINVSGTTAIVSL
+258 SGMNVSGTSAVVSFN
-272 AIAENPLGDRSAEL
+272 IAENAGGDRSSEL
-286 SFQTTKGGKTYSAV
+286 SFKTTKSGKEYTAV

-313 AAEINAAE
+313 AAEINAAA

-344 YIKDYSGEV
+344 YIRDHSGEV
-353 YVYGTNDFATSGIEE
+353 FVYGTNDFASTGIEE

-373 VVGPKTSYKDAPQM
+373 VVGPKTSHNGPQM
-387 KNVTLEKRIDV
+387 KNVTLENRIDV
-398 QDIDLAGFK
+398 KDIDLASFK

-446 TTEVYVYGVVPG
+446 TNEVYVYGVVPG
-458 WGGASKQFA
+458 WGGASKLFG

-480 CHKASFTKEGYTLHQ
+480 CHKASFTKDEYTLHQ
-495 AGKAFYVSHETPVVE
+495 ASKAFYVSHETPADPEAPLGTYASNVKYTLGANAYDDGVATVNGTENVATIKLGSSKNIGTATVTLPKGTTSVSFYAVAWSGKTATLQFSVGDTVIGTQAVVGNAGATGNT
-510 EPGTLTA
+510 PYTLTVADTDKYSLTMAA
-517 LYTLDSSSIKGSN
+517 LE
-530 SSYADNCD
+530 ADTEVTVTTVEAVRV
-538 IDVNGITWNVEGNA
+538 ILFGIQ
-552 SINPWRIGGKSI
+552 
-564 EGIDRAVYSKTAF
+564 
-577 GKEVN
+577 
-582 EVVLTIGSITITVN
+582 
-596 SCKLL
+596 
-601 YASSADFSDAKEVSF
+601 AK
-616 VAAADSNIKIVPTEG
+616 
-631 KFPANSYYKFVF
+631 
-643 NVSNAADSNKYL
+643 
-655 HFSKVVFNGVE
+655 

>member
-1 MKLKNLFLALAA
+1 MKLNRLFLTLAA
-13 FAATAV
+13 IAATAV

-41 PTEGGSCDVTITAT
+41 PTEGGSIDVTVTAT
-55 GSWEITDIPEWLTVA
+55 DSWEITDIPEWLTVA
-70 PASGV
+70 PAAGP
-75 AGKTVVKFSAEAT
+75 AGKTVVKFFAEAA

-104 QLLTVLQMADKVEL
+104 QLLTVLQMAEKIEL

-170 AAKQFSK
+170 AEKQFSK

-189 GPRGSYNGS
+189 GPRGNYKGT

-204 TILEIEKSLIK
+204 TILAIEKSLIK

-228 EGGILNV
+228 EGGILTV
-235 TLTVKGDGVSVVIPD
+235 TLTAKGDGVEVVIP
-250 ECKSWISV
+250 EENKSWISV
-258 SGINVSGTTAIVSL
+258 SGMNVSGTSAVVSFN
-272 AIAENPLGDRSAEL
+272 IAENAGGDRSSEL
-286 SFQTTKGGKTYSAV
+286 SFKTTKSGKEYTAV

-313 AAEINAAE
+313 AAEINAAA

-344 YIKDYSGEV
+344 YIRDHSGEV
-353 YVYGTNDFATSGIEE
+353 FVYGTNDFASTGIEE

-373 VVGPKTSYKDAPQM
+373 VVGPKTSHNGPQM
-387 KNVTLEKRIDV
+387 KNVTLENRIDV
-398 QDIDLAGFK
+398 KDIDLASFK

-446 TTEVYVYGVVPG
+446 TNEVYVYGVVPG
-458 WGGASKQFA
+458 WGGASKLFG

-480 CHKASFTKEGYTLHQ
+480 CHKASFTKDEYTLHQ
-495 AGKAFYVSHETPVVE
+495 ASKAFYVSHETPADPEAPLGTYASNVKYTLGANAYDDGVATVNGTENVATIKLGSSKNIGTATVTLPKGTTSVSFYAVAWNGKTATLQFSIGGTVIGNQAVVGNAGATGSA
-510 EPGTLTA
+510 PYTLTVADTDKYSLTMAA
-517 LYTLDSSSIKGSN
+517 LE
-530 SSYADNCD
+530 ADTEVTVTTVEAVRV
-538 IDVNGITWNVEGNA
+538 ILFGIQ
-552 SINPWRIGGKSI
+552 
-564 EGIDRAVYSKTAF
+564 
-577 GKEVN
+577 
-582 EVVLTIGSITITVN
+582 
-596 SCKLL
+596 
-601 YASSADFSDAKEVSF
+601 AK
-616 VAAADSNIKIVPTEG
+616 
-631 KFPANSYYKFVF
+631 
-643 NVSNAADSNKYL
+643 
-655 HFSKVVFNGVE
+655 

>member
-1 MKLKNLFLALAA
+1 MKLNRLFLTLAA
-13 FAATAV
+13 IAATAV

-41 PTEGGSCDVTITAT
+41 PTEGGSIDVTVTAT
-55 GSWEITDIPEWLTVA
+55 DSWEITGIPEWLTVA

-75 AGKTVVKFSAEAT
+75 AGKTVVTFSAEAT
-88 SATNESVLK
+88 STTNESVLK

-104 QLLTVLQMADKVEL
+104 QLLTVLQMAEKIEL

-170 AAKQFSK
+170 AEKQFSK

-189 GPRGSYNGS
+189 GPRGSYKGS

-204 TILEIEKSLIK
+204 TILAIEKSLIK

-228 EGGILNV
+228 EGGILTV
-235 TLTVKGDGVSVVIPD
+235 TLTAKGDGVEVVIP
-250 ECKSWISV
+250 EENKSWISV
-258 SGINVSGTTAIVSL
+258 SGMNVSGTSAVVSFN
-272 AIAENPLGDRSAEL
+272 IAENAGGDRSSEL
-286 SFQTTKGGKTYSAV
+286 SFKTTKSGKEYTAV

-313 AAEINAAE
+313 AAEINAAA

-344 YIKDYSGEV
+344 YIRDHSGEV
-353 YVYGTNDFATSGIEE
+353 FVYGTNDFANTGIEE

-373 VVGPKTSYKDAPQM
+373 VVGPKTSHNDKPQM
-387 KNVTLEKRIDV
+387 KNVTLENRIDV
-398 QDIDLAGFK
+398 KDIDLASFK

-446 TTEVYVYGVVPG
+446 TNEVYVYGVVPG
-458 WGGASKQFA
+458 WGGASKLFG

-480 CHKASFTKEGYTLHQ
+480 CHKASFTKDEYTLHQ
-495 AGKAFYVSHETPVVE
+495 ASKAFYVSHETPADPEAPLGTYESNVKYTLGDYAYNDGVATVNGTE
-510 EPGTLTA
+510 NVATIKLGSSSKIGSATITLPKGTTSVSFYAVAWKGKTATLQFSIGDTVIGTQAIVGNDGATGNAPYTLTVADTDKYSLTMAA
-517 LYTLDSSSIKGSN
+517 LE
-530 SSYADNCD
+530 ADTEVTVTTVETVRV
-538 IDVNGITWNVEGNA
+538 ILFGIQ
-552 SINPWRIGGKSI
+552 
-564 EGIDRAVYSKTAF
+564 
-577 GKEVN
+577 
-582 EVVLTIGSITITVN
+582 
-596 SCKLL
+596 
-601 YASSADFSDAKEVSF
+601 AK
-616 VAAADSNIKIVPTEG
+616 
-631 KFPANSYYKFVF
+631 
-643 NVSNAADSNKYL
+643 
-655 HFSKVVFNGVE
+655 

>member
-1 MKLKNLFLALAA
+1 MKLNRLFLTLAA
-13 FAATAV
+13 IAATAV

-41 PTEGGSCDVTITAT
+41 PTEGGSIDVTVTAT
-55 GSWEITDIPEWLTVA
+55 DSWEITGIPEWLTVA

-75 AGKTVVKFSAEAT
+75 AGKTVVTFSAEAT
-88 SATNESVLK
+88 STTNESVLK

-104 QLLTVLQMADKVEL
+104 QLLTVLQMAEKIEL

-170 AAKQFSK
+170 AEKQFSK

-189 GPRGSYNGS
+189 GPRGSYKGS

-204 TILEIEKSLIK
+204 TILAIEKSLIK

-235 TLTVKGDGVSVVIPD
+235 TLTAKGDGVDVVIP
-250 ECKSWISV
+250 EENKSWISV
-258 SGINVSGTTAIVSL
+258 SGMKVSGTSAVVSFN
-272 AIAENPLGDRSAEL
+272 IAENAGGDRSSEL
-286 SFQTTKGGKTYSAV
+286 SFKTTKSGKEYTAV

-313 AAEINAAE
+313 AAEINAAA

-344 YIKDYSGEV
+344 YIRDHSGEV
-353 YVYGTNDFATSGIEE
+353 FVYGTNDFASTGIEE

-373 VVGPKTSYKDAPQM
+373 VVGPKTSHNGPQM
-387 KNVTLEKRIDV
+387 KNVTLENRIDV
-398 QDIDLAGFK
+398 KDIDLASFK

-446 TTEVYVYGVVPG
+446 TNEVYVYGVVPG
-458 WGGASKQFA
+458 WGGASKLFG

-480 CHKASFTKEGYTLHQ
+480 CHKASFTKDEYTLHQ
-495 AGKAFYVSHETPVVE
+495 ASKAFYVSHETPADPEAPLGTYESNVKYTLGDYAYNDGVATVNGTE
-510 EPGTLTA
+510 NVATIKLGSSSKIGSATITLPKGTTSVSFYAVAWKGKTATLQFSIGDTVIGTQAIVGNDGATGNAPYTLTVADTDKYSLTMAA
-517 LYTLDSSSIKGSN
+517 LE
-530 SSYADNCD
+530 ADTEVTVTTVETVRV
-538 IDVNGITWNVEGNA
+538 ILFGIQ
-552 SINPWRIGGKSI
+552 
-564 EGIDRAVYSKTAF
+564 
-577 GKEVN
+577 
-582 EVVLTIGSITITVN
+582 
-596 SCKLL
+596 
-601 YASSADFSDAKEVSF
+601 AK
-616 VAAADSNIKIVPTEG
+616 
-631 KFPANSYYKFVF
+631 
-643 NVSNAADSNKYL
+643 
-655 HFSKVVFNGVE
+655 

>member
-1 MKLKNLFLALAA
+1 MKLNRLFLTLAA
-13 FAATAV
+13 IAATAV

-41 PTEGGSCDVTITAT
+41 PTEGGSIDVTVTAT
-55 GSWEITDIPEWLTVA
+55 DSWEITGIPEWLTVA

-75 AGKTVVKFSAEAT
+75 AGKTVVTFSAEAT
-88 SATNESVLK
+88 STTNESVLK

-170 AAKQFSK
+170 AEKQFSK

-189 GPRGSYNGS
+189 GPRGNYKGS

-215 VESVDPET
+215 VDSVDPET
-223 AELPI
+223 AELPL
-228 EGGILNV
+228 EGGILTV
-235 TLTVKGDGVSVVIPD
+235 TLTAKGDGVEVVIP
-250 ECKSWISV
+250 EENKSWISV
-258 SGINVSGTTAIVSL
+258 SGMNVSGTSAVVSFN
-272 AIAENPLGDRSAEL
+272 IAENAGGDRSSEL
-286 SFQTTKGGKTYSAV
+286 SFKTTKSGKEYTAV

-313 AAEINAAE
+313 AADINAAA

-344 YIKDYSGEV
+344 YIRDHSGEV
-353 YVYGTNDFATSGIEE
+353 FVYGTNDFASTGIEE

-373 VVGPKTSYKDAPQM
+373 VVGPKTSHNGPRM
-387 KNVTLEKRIDV
+387 KNVTLENRIDV
-398 QDIDLAGFK
+398 KDIDLASFK

-446 TTEVYVYGVVPG
+446 TNEVYVYGVVPG
-458 WGGASKQFA
+458 WGGASKLFG

-480 CHKASFTKEGYTLHQ
+480 CHKASFTKDEYTLHQ
-495 AGKAFYVSHETPVVE
+495 ASKAFYVSHETPADPEAPLGTYESNVKYTLGDYAYEDGVATVNGTENVATIKLGSSSKIGSATITLPKGTTSVSFYAVAWKGKTATLQFSIGDTVIGTQAVVGNDGATGNA
-510 EPGTLTA
+510 PYTLTVADTDKYSLTMAA
-517 LYTLDSSSIKGSN
+517 LE
-530 SSYADNCD
+530 ADTEVTVTTVEAVRV
-538 IDVNGITWNVEGNA
+538 ILFGIQ
-552 SINPWRIGGKSI
+552 
-564 EGIDRAVYSKTAF
+564 
-577 GKEVN
+577 
-582 EVVLTIGSITITVN
+582 
-596 SCKLL
+596 
-601 YASSADFSDAKEVSF
+601 AK
-616 VAAADSNIKIVPTEG
+616 
-631 KFPANSYYKFVF
+631 
-643 NVSNAADSNKYL
+643 
-655 HFSKVVFNGVE
+655 